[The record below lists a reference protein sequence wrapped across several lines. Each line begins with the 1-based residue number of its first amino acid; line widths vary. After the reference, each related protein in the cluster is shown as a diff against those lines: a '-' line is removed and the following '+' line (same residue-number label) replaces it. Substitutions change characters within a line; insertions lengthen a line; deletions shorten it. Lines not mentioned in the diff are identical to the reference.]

1 MIWNWLR
8 KKKKSNTTEKNET
21 DNSEQKPTNQEDDN
35 KEQTRSTKHN
45 KGNNSEQKKEEHK
58 ESSQDNQQN
67 QSNQDQQQS
76 AKQDESSQEQ
86 QKHSKQD
93 DSNQGQQKHSK
104 QDDSNQGQQKHSK
117 QNDSDQDQQQHSKQD
132 DSNQGQQKHSK
143 QNDSD
148 QDQQQ
153 HSKQDDSNQGQQKH
167 SKQNDSDQDQ
177 QQHSKQDDSNQG
189 QQKHSK
195 QNDSD
200 QDQQQHSKQDDSNQG
215 QQKHSKQND
224 SDQDQQQHSKQDDS
238 NQGQQ
243 KHSKQNDSDQ
253 DQQQHSKQDDSNQG
267 QQKHSKQNDSDQD
280 QQQHSKQDDS
290 NQGQQKHSKQNDSD
304 QDQQQHSKQDD
315 SNQGQQKHSKQN
327 DSDQDQQQH
336 SKQDDSNQGQQK
348 HSKQND
354 SDQDQ
359 QQHSKQ
365 DDSNQGQQKH
375 SKQNDSDQDQ
385 QQQSKQ
391 DGSNQDKQQNSKGN
405 SIYDFSKPEK
415 DRIHSLQDLI
425 EKLKKSS
432 DFVNYHT
439 SDDETMPY
447 WISYYRPSLDGE
459 KLQKY
464 LMPTLLERPNA
475 SLEEL
480 KEHIPMSGITITN
493 DLQKIEDMVL
503 KGHAI
508 VQVNQQDQKCMLAN
522 IAIDNYRAPTPPL
535 NESTVIGPQEGFV
548 EDIDT
553 NINLVR
559 KRLPV
564 LDLQTKEMIIGEFS
578 KTKVVMMYL
587 DNLAEKDNVDFLEE
601 SLRALE
607 YDQINDSAYLQELMG
622 EKSIFPLYI
631 NTERTDR
638 VTKALIDG
646 KIAIFVDGSPS
657 VLLTPVSYFDFFI
670 SPEDYNVSWLYATF
684 SRVLRLI
691 AVLFSICATPLY
703 VAVLN
708 YHYELIPSDLL
719 ETLILSRAQV
729 PFPPLIEAL
738 FLELAIDLLRE
749 AGARLPMKV
758 GQTLGIVGGI
768 VIGQASVQ
776 AGLTSNILLIIVA
789 LSALASFITPIYKMG
804 NAVRLLRFPFLIFA
818 EIGGLFGI
826 SLGFIFLFTH
836 LFRLTSL
843 RKPYALFYPTR
854 QQSVKD
860 SWIRFPLTM
869 IDTRDVQARPQHVKK
884 AAKGISTKHR
894 SDFDD

>member
-8 KKKKSNTTEKNET
+8 KKKKSNKPEANET
-21 DNSEQKPTNQEDDN
+21 DNQEQHSNNEEDDN
-35 KEQTRSTKHN
+35 KEQTRSMKHN
-45 KGNNSEQKKEEHK
+45 KGKNHEQKD
-58 ESSQDNQQN
+58 SSQDKQQSTKQEDSSQDKQ
-67 QSNQDQQQS
+67 QSTKQEDSSQDKQQSTKQKDSSQDKQQSTKQEDSSQDKQQSDKPEDSSQDKQQS
-76 AKQDESSQEQ
+76 AKQEDSSQDKQ
-86 QKHSKQD
+86 QNSKQEDSSQDKQQSAKQEDSSQDKQQNSKQD
-93 DSNQGQQKHSK
+93 DSS
-104 QDDSNQGQQKHSK
+104 
-117 QNDSDQDQQQHSKQD
+117 
-132 DSNQGQQKHSK
+132 
-143 QNDSD
+143 
-148 QDQQQ
+148 
-153 HSKQDDSNQGQQKH
+153 
-167 SKQNDSDQDQ
+167 
-177 QQHSKQDDSNQG
+177 
-189 QQKHSK
+189 
-195 QNDSD
+195 
-200 QDQQQHSKQDDSNQG
+200 
-215 QQKHSKQND
+215 
-224 SDQDQQQHSKQDDS
+224 
-238 NQGQQ
+238 
-243 KHSKQNDSDQ
+243 
-253 DQQQHSKQDDSNQG
+253 
-267 QQKHSKQNDSDQD
+267 
-280 QQQHSKQDDS
+280 
-290 NQGQQKHSKQNDSD
+290 
-304 QDQQQHSKQDD
+304 
-315 SNQGQQKHSKQN
+315 
-327 DSDQDQQQH
+327 
-336 SKQDDSNQGQQK
+336 
-348 HSKQND
+348 
-354 SDQDQ
+354 
-359 QQHSKQ
+359 
-365 DDSNQGQQKH
+365 
-375 SKQNDSDQDQ
+375 
-385 QQQSKQ
+385 
-391 DGSNQDKQQNSKGN
+391 QDKQQNSKQEDSSQDKQQSTKQEDSSQDKQQGAKQGDSSQDKQQNAKQDEPSQSKQQHSKGN
-405 SIYDFSKPEK
+405 SIYDFTKPEK
-415 DRIHSLQDLI
+415 DRIHSLQNLI

-503 KGHAI
+503 KGHTI
-508 VQVNQQDQKCMLAN
+508 IQLNQQDQKCMLAN

-670 SPEDYNVSWLYATF
+670 SPEDYNVSWMYATF
-684 SRVLRLI
+684 SRILRLI

>member
-8 KKKKSNTTEKNET
+8 KKKKSKTNET
-21 DNSEQKPTNQEDDN
+21 DNEEQQSNKQEDSN
-35 KEQTRSTKHN
+35 KEQTKSMKHN
-45 KGNNSEQKKEEHK
+45 KNNNEEQKDP
-58 ESSQDNQQN
+58 SQDKKQN
-67 QSNQDQQQS
+67 G
-76 AKQDESSQEQ
+76 SSQEKQ
-86 QKHSKQD
+86 QNSKQD
-93 DSNQGQQKHSK
+93 DSSQEKQQNSK
-104 QDDSNQGQQKHSK
+104 QDDSSQEKQQNSKQDDSSQEKQQNSKQDDSSQEKQQNSKQDDSSQEKQQNSKQDDSSQEKQQNSKQDDSSQEKQQNSKQDDSSQEKQQNSK
-117 QNDSDQDQQQHSKQD
+117 QNDS
-132 DSNQGQQKHSK
+132 
-143 QNDSD
+143 
-148 QDQQQ
+148 
-153 HSKQDDSNQGQQKH
+153 
-167 SKQNDSDQDQ
+167 
-177 QQHSKQDDSNQG
+177 
-189 QQKHSK
+189 
-195 QNDSD
+195 
-200 QDQQQHSKQDDSNQG
+200 
-215 QQKHSKQND
+215 
-224 SDQDQQQHSKQDDS
+224 
-238 NQGQQ
+238 
-243 KHSKQNDSDQ
+243 
-253 DQQQHSKQDDSNQG
+253 
-267 QQKHSKQNDSDQD
+267 
-280 QQQHSKQDDS
+280 
-290 NQGQQKHSKQNDSD
+290 
-304 QDQQQHSKQDD
+304 
-315 SNQGQQKHSKQN
+315 
-327 DSDQDQQQH
+327 
-336 SKQDDSNQGQQK
+336 
-348 HSKQND
+348 
-354 SDQDQ
+354 
-359 QQHSKQ
+359 
-365 DDSNQGQQKH
+365 
-375 SKQNDSDQDQ
+375 
-385 QQQSKQ
+385 QSS
-391 DGSNQDKQQNSKGN
+391 GSN
-405 SIYDFSKPEK
+405 SIYDFTKPEK
-415 DRIHSLQDLI
+415 DRIHSLQNLI

-439 SDDETMPY
+439 SEDETMPY

-475 SLEEL
+475 TLEEL
-480 KEHIPMSGITITN
+480 KENIPMSGITITN

-587 DNLAEKDNVDFLEE
+587 DNLAEKDNIDFLEE

-607 YDQINDSAYLQELMG
+607 YDQINDSAYIQELMG

-657 VLLTPVSYFDFFI
+657 ILLTPVSYFDFFI

-684 SRVLRLI
+684 SRILRLI

-703 VAVLN
+703 VATLN

>member
-8 KKKKSNTTEKNET
+8 KKKNSNTKET
-21 DNSEQKPTNQEDDN
+21 DDSKQQPDDQKEHNKDKNGEPKSTEQTEDNSQNKQQNSKQEDSSQN
-35 KEQTRSTKHN
+35 KQQGSKQED
-45 KGNNSEQKKEEHK
+45 
-58 ESSQDNQQN
+58 SSQDK
-67 QSNQDQQQS
+67 QQS
-76 AKQDESSQEQ
+76 
-86 QKHSKQD
+86 SKQE
-93 DSNQGQQKHSK
+93 DSS
-104 QDDSNQGQQKHSK
+104 
-117 QNDSDQDQQQHSKQD
+117 
-132 DSNQGQQKHSK
+132 
-143 QNDSD
+143 
-148 QDQQQ
+148 
-153 HSKQDDSNQGQQKH
+153 
-167 SKQNDSDQDQ
+167 
-177 QQHSKQDDSNQG
+177 
-189 QQKHSK
+189 
-195 QNDSD
+195 
-200 QDQQQHSKQDDSNQG
+200 
-215 QQKHSKQND
+215 
-224 SDQDQQQHSKQDDS
+224 
-238 NQGQQ
+238 
-243 KHSKQNDSDQ
+243 
-253 DQQQHSKQDDSNQG
+253 
-267 QQKHSKQNDSDQD
+267 
-280 QQQHSKQDDS
+280 
-290 NQGQQKHSKQNDSD
+290 
-304 QDQQQHSKQDD
+304 
-315 SNQGQQKHSKQN
+315 
-327 DSDQDQQQH
+327 
-336 SKQDDSNQGQQK
+336 
-348 HSKQND
+348 
-354 SDQDQ
+354 
-359 QQHSKQ
+359 
-365 DDSNQGQQKH
+365 
-375 SKQNDSDQDQ
+375 
-385 QQQSKQ
+385 
-391 DGSNQDKQQNSKGN
+391 QDKQQNSKQEDNSQNKQQSSKQEDSSQNKQQGSKQDDSSQDKQQSSKQGDSSQDKQQNSKQEDNSQNKQQSSKQEDSSQNKQQGSKQDDSSQDKQQSSKQGDSSQDKQQNSKQDDTSQNKQQNSKQDDSSQNKQQNSKQDDSSQNKQQNSKQDDSSQNKQQSSKQGDSSQNKQQSSGSN
-405 SIYDFSKPEK
+405 SIYDFSKPES
-415 DRIHSLQDLI
+415 DHIHSLQDLI
-425 EKLKKSS
+425 EKMKQSS

-439 SDDETMPY
+439 SDDDTMPY

-464 LMPTLLERPNA
+464 LMPTLLERPCA
-475 SLEEL
+475 PLEEL

-508 VQVNQQDQKCMLAN
+508 IQLNQQDQKCMLAN

-564 LDLQTKEMIIGEFS
+564 LDLHTKEMIIGEFS

-607 YDQINDSAYLQELMG
+607 YDQINDSAYIQELMG

-684 SRVLRLI
+684 SRILRLI

-708 YHYELIPSDLL
+708 YHYELVPSDLL

-804 NAVRLLRFPFLIFA
+804 NAVRLLRFPFLAFA

-854 QQSVKD
+854 QQSFKD

-884 AAKGISTKHR
+884 ATNGISTKHT

>member
-21 DNSEQKPTNQEDDN
+21 DNSEQQPNNQEDDN
-35 KEQTRSTKHN
+35 KEQTRSMKHN
-45 KGNNSEQKKEEHK
+45 KDSNSEQKKEEHK
-58 ESSQDNQQN
+58 EPSQDP
-67 QSNQDQQQS
+67 QQQ
-76 AKQDESSQEQ
+76 Q
-86 QKHSKQD
+86 
-93 DSNQGQQKHSK
+93 
-104 QDDSNQGQQKHSK
+104 HSK
-117 QNDSDQDQQQHSKQD
+117 QNDSDQNQQHSKQNDPDQNQQQHSKQNGSDQNQQQNSKQD
-132 DSNQGQQKHSK
+132 DSNQNQQHSK

-148 QDQQQ
+148 QNQQ
-153 HSKQDDSNQGQQKH
+153 H
-167 SKQNDSDQDQ
+167 SKQNDSDQNQ
-177 QQHSKQDDSNQG
+177 QQ
-189 QQKHSK
+189 HSK

-200 QDQQQHSKQDDSNQG
+200 QNQQQNSKQDNSA
-215 QQKHSKQND
+215 
-224 SDQDQQQHSKQDDS
+224 QDQQQSSKQDNS
-238 NQGQQ
+238 
-243 KHSKQNDSDQ
+243 S
-253 DQQQHSKQDDSNQG
+253 
-267 QQKHSKQNDSDQD
+267 
-280 QQQHSKQDDS
+280 
-290 NQGQQKHSKQNDSD
+290 
-304 QDQQQHSKQDD
+304 
-315 SNQGQQKHSKQN
+315 
-327 DSDQDQQQH
+327 
-336 SKQDDSNQGQQK
+336 
-348 HSKQND
+348 
-354 SDQDQ
+354 
-359 QQHSKQ
+359 
-365 DDSNQGQQKH
+365 
-375 SKQNDSDQDQ
+375 
-385 QQQSKQ
+385 
-391 DGSNQDKQQNSKGN
+391 QDKQQNSGNN
-405 SIYDFSKPEK
+405 SIYDFTKPEK

-425 EKLKKSS
+425 AKLKQSS

-464 LMPTLLERPNA
+464 LMPILLERPCT

-508 VQVNQQDQKCMLAN
+508 IQLNQQDQKCMLAN
-522 IAIDNYRAPTPPL
+522 IAIDTYRAPSPPL

-548 EDIDT
+548 EAIDT

-564 LDLQTKEMIIGEFS
+564 LDLQTKEMIVGEFS

-607 YDQINDSAYLQELMG
+607 YDQINDSAYIQELMG

-684 SRVLRLI
+684 SRILRLI

-804 NAVRLLRFPFLIFA
+804 NAVRLLRFPFLAFA

-894 SDFDD
+894 SDFDE

>member
-8 KKKKSNTTEKNET
+8 KKKKSSTTEKNET
-21 DNSEQKPTNQEDDN
+21 DNSEQQPNNQEDDN
-35 KEQTRSTKHN
+35 KKQTRSMKHN
-45 KGNNSEQKKEEHK
+45 KDSNGEQKKEEHK
-58 ESSQDNQQN
+58 ESSQDKQQN
-67 QSNQDQQQS
+67 KSNQNQQQS
-76 AKQDESSQEQ
+76 AKQDESSQEEQ
-86 QKHSKQD
+86 QQQQQQQQQQHSKQD
-93 DSNQGQQKHSK
+93 KSEQNQQQHSK
-104 QDDSNQGQQKHSK
+104 QDNSEQDQQQHSK
-117 QNDSDQDQQQHSKQD
+117 QNNSDQGQQQHSKQDNSEQDQQQHSKQNNSAQGQQWHSKQDISEQDQQQHSKQNNSDQGQQQHSKQDNSEQDQQQHSKQD
-132 DSNQGQQKHSK
+132 NSGQDQQQHPK
-143 QNDSD
+143 QDNSG

-153 HSKQDDSNQGQQKH
+153 HSKQNNSDQGQQ
-167 SKQNDSDQDQ
+167 
-177 QQHSKQDDSNQG
+177 
-189 QQKHSK
+189 
-195 QNDSD
+195 
-200 QDQQQHSKQDDSNQG
+200 
-215 QQKHSKQND
+215 
-224 SDQDQQQHSKQDDS
+224 
-238 NQGQQ
+238 
-243 KHSKQNDSDQ
+243 
-253 DQQQHSKQDDSNQG
+253 
-267 QQKHSKQNDSDQD
+267 
-280 QQQHSKQDDS
+280 
-290 NQGQQKHSKQNDSD
+290 
-304 QDQQQHSKQDD
+304 
-315 SNQGQQKHSKQN
+315 
-327 DSDQDQQQH
+327 
-336 SKQDDSNQGQQK
+336 
-348 HSKQND
+348 
-354 SDQDQ
+354 
-359 QQHSKQ
+359 
-365 DDSNQGQQKH
+365 
-375 SKQNDSDQDQ
+375 
-385 QQQSKQ
+385 
-391 DGSNQDKQQNSKGN
+391 QQNSKGN
-405 SIYDFSKPEK
+405 SIYDFTKPEK
-415 DRIHSLQDLI
+415 DRIHSLQNLI

-607 YDQINDSAYLQELMG
+607 YDQINDSAYIQELMG

-670 SPEDYNVSWLYATF
+670 SPEDYNVSWMYATF
-684 SRVLRLI
+684 SRILRLI

-804 NAVRLLRFPFLIFA
+804 NAVRLLRFPFLAFA

>member
-8 KKKKSNTTEKNET
+8 KKKKSNTPEANET
-21 DNSEQKPTNQEDDN
+21 DNWEQHSNNQEGDN
-35 KEQTRSTKHN
+35 EEQTRSMKHN
-45 KGNNSEQKKEEHK
+45 KGKNNEQKD
-58 ESSQDNQQN
+58 SSQDK
-67 QSNQDQQQS
+67 QQS
-76 AKQDESSQEQ
+76 AKQEDSS
-86 QKHSKQD
+86 
-93 DSNQGQQKHSK
+93 
-104 QDDSNQGQQKHSK
+104 
-117 QNDSDQDQQQHSKQD
+117 
-132 DSNQGQQKHSK
+132 
-143 QNDSD
+143 
-148 QDQQQ
+148 
-153 HSKQDDSNQGQQKH
+153 
-167 SKQNDSDQDQ
+167 
-177 QQHSKQDDSNQG
+177 
-189 QQKHSK
+189 
-195 QNDSD
+195 
-200 QDQQQHSKQDDSNQG
+200 
-215 QQKHSKQND
+215 
-224 SDQDQQQHSKQDDS
+224 
-238 NQGQQ
+238 
-243 KHSKQNDSDQ
+243 
-253 DQQQHSKQDDSNQG
+253 
-267 QQKHSKQNDSDQD
+267 
-280 QQQHSKQDDS
+280 
-290 NQGQQKHSKQNDSD
+290 
-304 QDQQQHSKQDD
+304 
-315 SNQGQQKHSKQN
+315 
-327 DSDQDQQQH
+327 
-336 SKQDDSNQGQQK
+336 
-348 HSKQND
+348 
-354 SDQDQ
+354 
-359 QQHSKQ
+359 
-365 DDSNQGQQKH
+365 
-375 SKQNDSDQDQ
+375 
-385 QQQSKQ
+385 
-391 DGSNQDKQQNSKGN
+391 QDKQQSAKQENSSQDKQQSAKQGDSSQDKQQSAKQGDSSQDKQQSAKQGDSSQDKKQNTKQDEPSQSKQQSSGGN
-405 SIYDFSKPEK
+405 SIYDFTKPEK

-432 DFVNYHT
+432 DFINYHT

-464 LMPTLLERPNA
+464 LMPTLLEKPCA
-475 SLEEL
+475 SLEQL

-508 VQVNQQDQKCMLAN
+508 IQLNQQDQKCMLAN

-607 YDQINDSAYLQELMG
+607 YDQINDSAYIQELMG

-670 SPEDYNVSWLYATF
+670 SPEDYNVSWMYATF
-684 SRVLRLI
+684 SRILRLI

-804 NAVRLLRFPFLIFA
+804 NAVRLLRFPFLMFA

>member
-8 KKKKSNTTEKNET
+8 KKKKSNATEKRET
-21 DNSEQKPTNQEDDN
+21 DNSEQQPNNQEDN
-35 KEQTRSTKHN
+35 NPKQTRSMKHN
-45 KGNNSEQKKEEHK
+45 KGSDSEQKKEEHK
-58 ESSQDNQQN
+58 ESSQD
-67 QSNQDQQQS
+67 
-76 AKQDESSQEQ
+76 KR
-86 QKHSKQD
+86 
-93 DSNQGQQKHSK
+93 
-104 QDDSNQGQQKHSK
+104 
-117 QNDSDQDQQQHSKQD
+117 QHSKQD
-132 DSNQGQQKHSK
+132 DSNQ
-143 QNDSD
+143 
-148 QDQQQ
+148 DQQQ
-153 HSKQDDSNQGQQKH
+153 NSKQDDSNQ
-167 SKQNDSDQDQ
+167 DQ
-177 QQHSKQDDSNQG
+177 QQRSKQDDSNQD
-189 QQKHSK
+189 QQHSSK
-195 QNDSD
+195 QDDSA
-200 QDQQQHSKQDDSNQG
+200 QDQQQSSKQDDSAQDQQQSSKQDDSAQDQQQSSKQDDSNQD
-215 QQKHSKQND
+215 QQHSSKQDDSAQDQQHSSKQDDSAQNQQQSSKQGDSNQDQQQSSKQGDSNQDQQQDSKQDNSTQDQQQSSKQND
-224 SDQDQQQHSKQDDS
+224 SSQDQQQSSKQNDSSQDQQQHSG
-238 NQGQQ
+238 N
-243 KHSKQNDSDQ
+243 
-253 DQQQHSKQDDSNQG
+253 
-267 QQKHSKQNDSDQD
+267 
-280 QQQHSKQDDS
+280 
-290 NQGQQKHSKQNDSD
+290 
-304 QDQQQHSKQDD
+304 
-315 SNQGQQKHSKQN
+315 
-327 DSDQDQQQH
+327 
-336 SKQDDSNQGQQK
+336 
-348 HSKQND
+348 
-354 SDQDQ
+354 
-359 QQHSKQ
+359 
-365 DDSNQGQQKH
+365 
-375 SKQNDSDQDQ
+375 
-385 QQQSKQ
+385 
-391 DGSNQDKQQNSKGN
+391 N
-405 SIYDFSKPEK
+405 SIYDFTKPEK

-508 VQVNQQDQKCMLAN
+508 VQVNQQEQKCMLAN

-564 LDLQTKEMIIGEFS
+564 LDLQTKEMIVGEFS

-607 YDQINDSAYLQELMG
+607 YDQINDSAYIQELMG

-670 SPEDYNVSWLYATF
+670 SPEDYNVSWMYATF
-684 SRVLRLI
+684 SRILRLI

-804 NAVRLLRFPFLIFA
+804 NAVRLLRFPFLMFA

-884 AAKGISTKHR
+884 SAKGISTKHR

>member
-21 DNSEQKPTNQEDDN
+21 DNSEQKPNNQEDDS
-35 KEQTRSTKHN
+35 KQQTRSMKHN
-45 KGNNSEQKKEEHK
+45 TASNGEQKKEENK
-58 ESSQDNQQN
+58 DSD
-67 QSNQDQQQS
+67 QDQQHSKQDNS
-76 AKQDESSQEQ
+76 DQNQQQHFKQDNSDQNQQHFKQDNSDQNQQHSKQDESDPEQ
-86 QKHSKQD
+86 QQ
-93 DSNQGQQKHSK
+93 
-104 QDDSNQGQQKHSK
+104 HSK
-117 QNDSDQDQQQHSKQD
+117 QNDSDQDKQQ
-132 DSNQGQQKHSK
+132 NSK
-143 QNDSD
+143 QNNSD
-148 QDQQQ
+148 QDKQQ
-153 HSKQDDSNQGQQKH
+153 N
-167 SKQNDSDQDQ
+167 SKQNNSDQDKQ
-177 QQHSKQDDSNQG
+177 QN
-189 QQKHSK
+189 SK
-195 QNDSD
+195 QNNSD
-200 QDQQQHSKQDDSNQG
+200 
-215 QQKHSKQND
+215 
-224 SDQDQQQHSKQDDS
+224 
-238 NQGQQ
+238 
-243 KHSKQNDSDQ
+243 
-253 DQQQHSKQDDSNQG
+253 
-267 QQKHSKQNDSDQD
+267 
-280 QQQHSKQDDS
+280 
-290 NQGQQKHSKQNDSD
+290 
-304 QDQQQHSKQDD
+304 
-315 SNQGQQKHSKQN
+315 
-327 DSDQDQQQH
+327 
-336 SKQDDSNQGQQK
+336 
-348 HSKQND
+348 
-354 SDQDQ
+354 
-359 QQHSKQ
+359 
-365 DDSNQGQQKH
+365 
-375 SKQNDSDQDQ
+375 
-385 QQQSKQ
+385 
-391 DGSNQDKQQNSKGN
+391 QDKQQNSKGN

-508 VQVNQQDQKCMLAN
+508 VQVNQKDQKCMLAN

-564 LDLQTKEMIIGEFS
+564 LDLQTKEIIVGEFS

-684 SRVLRLI
+684 SRILRLI

-884 AAKGISTKHR
+884 SAKGISTKHR

>member
-21 DNSEQKPTNQEDDN
+21 DNSEQKPNNQEDDN
-35 KEQTRSTKHN
+35 KEQTRRTKHKKSN
-45 KGNNSEQKKEEHK
+45 KSEQKKEEHK
-58 ESSQDNQQN
+58 ESSQDKQQN
-67 QSNQDQQQS
+67 QSNQNQQQS

-86 QKHSKQD
+86 QNHSKQG
-93 DSNQGQQKHSK
+93 DSNQGQQ
-104 QDDSNQGQQKHSK
+104 NHSK
-117 QNDSDQDQQQHSKQD
+117 QNDSDQGQQQHSKQD
-132 DSNQGQQKHSK
+132 DSNQGQQNHSKQDDSNQGQQNHSK

-148 QDQQQ
+148 QGQQQ
-153 HSKQDDSNQGQQKH
+153 HSKQDDSNQGQQNH
-167 SKQNDSDQDQ
+167 SKQNDSDQDDSSQ
-177 QQHSKQDDSNQG
+177 DKQQSSKQDDLAQDKQQHSKQDN
-189 QQKHSK
+189 
-195 QNDSD
+195 SD
-200 QDQQQHSKQDDSNQG
+200 
-215 QQKHSKQND
+215 
-224 SDQDQQQHSKQDDS
+224 
-238 NQGQQ
+238 
-243 KHSKQNDSDQ
+243 
-253 DQQQHSKQDDSNQG
+253 
-267 QQKHSKQNDSDQD
+267 
-280 QQQHSKQDDS
+280 
-290 NQGQQKHSKQNDSD
+290 
-304 QDQQQHSKQDD
+304 
-315 SNQGQQKHSKQN
+315 
-327 DSDQDQQQH
+327 
-336 SKQDDSNQGQQK
+336 
-348 HSKQND
+348 
-354 SDQDQ
+354 
-359 QQHSKQ
+359 
-365 DDSNQGQQKH
+365 
-375 SKQNDSDQDQ
+375 
-385 QQQSKQ
+385 
-391 DGSNQDKQQNSKGN
+391 QDKQQNSKGN

-415 DRIHSLQDLI
+415 EHIHSLQDLI
-425 EKLKKSS
+425 EKLKQSS

-464 LMPTLLERPNA
+464 LMPTLLERPCA

-508 VQVNQQDQKCMLAN
+508 IQLNQKDQKCMLAN

-587 DNLAEKDNVDFLEE
+587 ENLAEKENVDFLDE

-684 SRVLRLI
+684 SRILRLI

>member
-8 KKKKSNTTEKNET
+8 KKKKSNTPEANET
-21 DNSEQKPTNQEDDN
+21 DNWEQHSNNQEDDN
-35 KEQTRSTKHN
+35 EEQTRSMKHN
-45 KGNNSEQKKEEHK
+45 KGKNNEQKD
-58 ESSQDNQQN
+58 SSQDTQQSTK
-67 QSNQDQQQS
+67 QEDSSQDKQQS
-76 AKQDESSQEQ
+76 AKQEDSSQG
-86 QKHSKQD
+86 KQ
-93 DSNQGQQKHSK
+93 
-104 QDDSNQGQQKHSK
+104 
-117 QNDSDQDQQQHSKQD
+117 QNDKQED
-132 DSNQGQQKHSK
+132 PS
-143 QNDSD
+143 QN
-148 QDQQQ
+148 
-153 HSKQDDSNQGQQKH
+153 K
-167 SKQNDSDQDQ
+167 
-177 QQHSKQDDSNQG
+177 
-189 QQKHSK
+189 
-195 QNDSD
+195 
-200 QDQQQHSKQDDSNQG
+200 
-215 QQKHSKQND
+215 
-224 SDQDQQQHSKQDDS
+224 
-238 NQGQQ
+238 
-243 KHSKQNDSDQ
+243 
-253 DQQQHSKQDDSNQG
+253 
-267 QQKHSKQNDSDQD
+267 
-280 QQQHSKQDDS
+280 
-290 NQGQQKHSKQNDSD
+290 
-304 QDQQQHSKQDD
+304 
-315 SNQGQQKHSKQN
+315 
-327 DSDQDQQQH
+327 
-336 SKQDDSNQGQQK
+336 
-348 HSKQND
+348 
-354 SDQDQ
+354 
-359 QQHSKQ
+359 
-365 DDSNQGQQKH
+365 
-375 SKQNDSDQDQ
+375 
-385 QQQSKQ
+385 QQSAKQ
-391 DGSNQDKQQNSKGN
+391 EDSSQDKQQSAKQEDSSQDKQQNDKQEDSSQDKQQSAKQEDSSQDKQQNDKQEDSSQDKQQSAKQEDSSQDKQQSAKQEDSSQDKQQSAKQGDSSQDKQQSAKQGDSSQDKQQSAKQGDSSQDKKQNTKQDEPSQSKQQSSGGN
-405 SIYDFSKPEK
+405 SIYDFTKPEK

-432 DFVNYHT
+432 DFINYHT

-464 LMPTLLERPNA
+464 LMPTLLEKPCA
-475 SLEEL
+475 SLEQL

-508 VQVNQQDQKCMLAN
+508 IQLNQQDQKCMLAN

-607 YDQINDSAYLQELMG
+607 YDQINDSAYIQELMG

-670 SPEDYNVSWLYATF
+670 SPEDYNVSWMYATF
-684 SRVLRLI
+684 SRILRLI

-804 NAVRLLRFPFLIFA
+804 NAVRLLRFPFLMFA

>member
-21 DNSEQKPTNQEDDN
+21 DNSEQKPNNQEDDN

-58 ESSQDNQQN
+58 ESSQDKQQN
-67 QSNQDQQQS
+67 QSNQNQQQS

-86 QKHSKQD
+86 Q
-93 DSNQGQQKHSK
+93 N
-104 QDDSNQGQQKHSK
+104 HSK
-117 QNDSDQDQQQHSKQD
+117 QNDSNQGQQQHSKQD
-132 DSNQGQQKHSK
+132 DSNQGQQ
-143 QNDSD
+143 N
-148 QDQQQ
+148 
-153 HSKQDDSNQGQQKH
+153 HSKQDDSDQDDSFQDKQQS
-167 SKQNDSDQDQ
+167 SKQDNLAQDK
-177 QQHSKQDDSNQG
+177 QQHSKQEN
-189 QQKHSK
+189 
-195 QNDSD
+195 
-200 QDQQQHSKQDDSNQG
+200 
-215 QQKHSKQND
+215 
-224 SDQDQQQHSKQDDS
+224 
-238 NQGQQ
+238 
-243 KHSKQNDSDQ
+243 
-253 DQQQHSKQDDSNQG
+253 
-267 QQKHSKQNDSDQD
+267 
-280 QQQHSKQDDS
+280 
-290 NQGQQKHSKQNDSD
+290 
-304 QDQQQHSKQDD
+304 
-315 SNQGQQKHSKQN
+315 
-327 DSDQDQQQH
+327 
-336 SKQDDSNQGQQK
+336 
-348 HSKQND
+348 
-354 SDQDQ
+354 
-359 QQHSKQ
+359 
-365 DDSNQGQQKH
+365 
-375 SKQNDSDQDQ
+375 
-385 QQQSKQ
+385 
-391 DGSNQDKQQNSKGN
+391 SNQDKQQNSKGN
-405 SIYDFSKPEK
+405 SIYDFTKPEK

-691 AVLFSICATPLY
+691 SVLFSICATPLY

>member
-1 MIWNWLR
+1 MILNWLR
-8 KKKKSNTTEKNET
+8 KKKKSNKPEANET
-21 DNSEQKPTNQEDDN
+21 DNQEQHSNNEEDDN
-35 KEQTRSTKHN
+35 KEQTRSMKHN
-45 KGNNSEQKKEEHK
+45 KGKNHEQKD
-58 ESSQDNQQN
+58 SSQDT
-67 QSNQDQQQS
+67 QQS
-76 AKQDESSQEQ
+76 AKQEDSSQDKQ
-86 QKHSKQD
+86 QSDKQEDSSQDKQQNDKQEDPSQNKQQSSKQEDSSQDKQQSDKPEDSSQDKQQSAKQEDSSQDKQQHSKQEDSSQDKQQSAKQEDSSQDKQQNSKQD
-93 DSNQGQQKHSK
+93 DSS
-104 QDDSNQGQQKHSK
+104 
-117 QNDSDQDQQQHSKQD
+117 
-132 DSNQGQQKHSK
+132 
-143 QNDSD
+143 
-148 QDQQQ
+148 
-153 HSKQDDSNQGQQKH
+153 
-167 SKQNDSDQDQ
+167 
-177 QQHSKQDDSNQG
+177 
-189 QQKHSK
+189 
-195 QNDSD
+195 
-200 QDQQQHSKQDDSNQG
+200 
-215 QQKHSKQND
+215 
-224 SDQDQQQHSKQDDS
+224 
-238 NQGQQ
+238 
-243 KHSKQNDSDQ
+243 
-253 DQQQHSKQDDSNQG
+253 
-267 QQKHSKQNDSDQD
+267 
-280 QQQHSKQDDS
+280 
-290 NQGQQKHSKQNDSD
+290 
-304 QDQQQHSKQDD
+304 
-315 SNQGQQKHSKQN
+315 
-327 DSDQDQQQH
+327 
-336 SKQDDSNQGQQK
+336 
-348 HSKQND
+348 
-354 SDQDQ
+354 
-359 QQHSKQ
+359 
-365 DDSNQGQQKH
+365 
-375 SKQNDSDQDQ
+375 
-385 QQQSKQ
+385 
-391 DGSNQDKQQNSKGN
+391 QDKQQNSKQEDSSQDKQQSTKQEDSSQDKQQGAKQGDSSQDKQQNAKQDEPSQSKQQHSKGN
-405 SIYDFSKPEK
+405 SIYDFTKPEK
-415 DRIHSLQDLI
+415 DRIHSLQNLI

-508 VQVNQQDQKCMLAN
+508 IQLNQQDQKCMLAN

-670 SPEDYNVSWLYATF
+670 SPEDYNVSWMYATF
-684 SRVLRLI
+684 SRILRLI

>member
-8 KKKKSNTTEKNET
+8 KKKKSKTNET
-21 DNSEQKPTNQEDDN
+21 DNEEQQPNKQEDTN
-35 KEQTRSTKHN
+35 KEQTRSMKHTKGSN
-45 KGNNSEQKKEEHK
+45 GEQKKEEQK
-58 ESSQDNQQN
+58 DPSQDKKQN
-67 QSNQDQQQS
+67 
-76 AKQDESSQEQ
+76 
-86 QKHSKQD
+86 SKQD
-93 DSNQGQQKHSK
+93 DSSQEKQQNSK
-104 QDDSNQGQQKHSK
+104 QDDSSQEKQQNSKQDDPSHGKQQNSKQDNSSQEKQQNSKQDDSSQEKQQNSKQDDSSQEKQQNSKQDDSSQEKQQNSKQDNSSQEKQQNSKQDNSSQEKQQNSKQGDSSQEKQQNSKQGDSSQEKQQNSK
-117 QNDSDQDQQQHSKQD
+117 QNDS
-132 DSNQGQQKHSK
+132 QGS
-143 QNDSD
+143 
-148 QDQQQ
+148 
-153 HSKQDDSNQGQQKH
+153 
-167 SKQNDSDQDQ
+167 
-177 QQHSKQDDSNQG
+177 
-189 QQKHSK
+189 
-195 QNDSD
+195 
-200 QDQQQHSKQDDSNQG
+200 
-215 QQKHSKQND
+215 
-224 SDQDQQQHSKQDDS
+224 
-238 NQGQQ
+238 
-243 KHSKQNDSDQ
+243 
-253 DQQQHSKQDDSNQG
+253 
-267 QQKHSKQNDSDQD
+267 
-280 QQQHSKQDDS
+280 
-290 NQGQQKHSKQNDSD
+290 
-304 QDQQQHSKQDD
+304 
-315 SNQGQQKHSKQN
+315 
-327 DSDQDQQQH
+327 
-336 SKQDDSNQGQQK
+336 
-348 HSKQND
+348 
-354 SDQDQ
+354 
-359 QQHSKQ
+359 
-365 DDSNQGQQKH
+365 
-375 SKQNDSDQDQ
+375 
-385 QQQSKQ
+385 
-391 DGSNQDKQQNSKGN
+391 GSN
-405 SIYDFSKPEK
+405 SIYDFTKPEK
-415 DRIHSLQDLI
+415 DRIHSLQNLI

-607 YDQINDSAYLQELMG
+607 YDQINDSAYIQELMG

-657 VLLTPVSYFDFFI
+657 ILLTPVSYFDFFI

-684 SRVLRLI
+684 SRILRLI

-703 VAVLN
+703 VATLN

-804 NAVRLLRFPFLIFA
+804 NAVRLLRFPFLMFA

>member
-8 KKKKSNTTEKNET
+8 KKKKSNTPEANET
-21 DNSEQKPTNQEDDN
+21 DKWEQHSNNQEGDN
-35 KEQTRSTKHN
+35 EEQTRSMKHN
-45 KGNNSEQKKEEHK
+45 KGKNNEQKD
-58 ESSQDNQQN
+58 SSQDK
-67 QSNQDQQQS
+67 QQS
-76 AKQDESSQEQ
+76 AKQEDSSQDKQ
-86 QKHSKQD
+86 QSSKQE
-93 DSNQGQQKHSK
+93 DSSQDKQQSSK
-104 QDDSNQGQQKHSK
+104 QEDSS
-117 QNDSDQDQQQHSKQD
+117 
-132 DSNQGQQKHSK
+132 
-143 QNDSD
+143 
-148 QDQQQ
+148 
-153 HSKQDDSNQGQQKH
+153 
-167 SKQNDSDQDQ
+167 
-177 QQHSKQDDSNQG
+177 
-189 QQKHSK
+189 
-195 QNDSD
+195 
-200 QDQQQHSKQDDSNQG
+200 
-215 QQKHSKQND
+215 
-224 SDQDQQQHSKQDDS
+224 
-238 NQGQQ
+238 
-243 KHSKQNDSDQ
+243 
-253 DQQQHSKQDDSNQG
+253 
-267 QQKHSKQNDSDQD
+267 
-280 QQQHSKQDDS
+280 
-290 NQGQQKHSKQNDSD
+290 
-304 QDQQQHSKQDD
+304 
-315 SNQGQQKHSKQN
+315 
-327 DSDQDQQQH
+327 
-336 SKQDDSNQGQQK
+336 
-348 HSKQND
+348 
-354 SDQDQ
+354 
-359 QQHSKQ
+359 
-365 DDSNQGQQKH
+365 
-375 SKQNDSDQDQ
+375 
-385 QQQSKQ
+385 
-391 DGSNQDKQQNSKGN
+391 QDKQQNAKQEDSSQDKQQSAKQEDSSQDKQQISKQEDSSQNKQQSSKQEDSSQDKQQNAKQGDSSQDKQQSAKQGDSSQDKQQKAKHDEPSQSKQQSSGGN
-405 SIYDFSKPEK
+405 SIYDFTKPEK

-432 DFVNYHT
+432 DFINYHT

-464 LMPTLLERPNA
+464 LMPTLLEKPCA
-475 SLEEL
+475 SLEQL

-508 VQVNQQDQKCMLAN
+508 IQLNQQDQKCMLAN

-607 YDQINDSAYLQELMG
+607 YDQINDSAYIQELMG

-684 SRVLRLI
+684 SRILRLI

>member
-8 KKKKSNTTEKNET
+8 KKKNSNTKET
-21 DNSEQKPTNQEDDN
+21 DDSKQQSDDQKEHNKNKNDEPKSTEQTDDSSQNKQQNSKQED
-35 KEQTRSTKHN
+35 
-45 KGNNSEQKKEEHK
+45 
-58 ESSQDNQQN
+58 SSQN
-67 QSNQDQQQS
+67 
-76 AKQDESSQEQ
+76 K
-86 QKHSKQD
+86 
-93 DSNQGQQKHSK
+93 
-104 QDDSNQGQQKHSK
+104 
-117 QNDSDQDQQQHSKQD
+117 QQHSKQED
-132 DSNQGQQKHSK
+132 NS
-143 QNDSD
+143 QN
-148 QDQQQ
+148 
-153 HSKQDDSNQGQQKH
+153 
-167 SKQNDSDQDQ
+167 
-177 QQHSKQDDSNQG
+177 
-189 QQKHSK
+189 
-195 QNDSD
+195 
-200 QDQQQHSKQDDSNQG
+200 
-215 QQKHSKQND
+215 
-224 SDQDQQQHSKQDDS
+224 
-238 NQGQQ
+238 
-243 KHSKQNDSDQ
+243 
-253 DQQQHSKQDDSNQG
+253 
-267 QQKHSKQNDSDQD
+267 
-280 QQQHSKQDDS
+280 
-290 NQGQQKHSKQNDSD
+290 
-304 QDQQQHSKQDD
+304 
-315 SNQGQQKHSKQN
+315 
-327 DSDQDQQQH
+327 
-336 SKQDDSNQGQQK
+336 
-348 HSKQND
+348 
-354 SDQDQ
+354 
-359 QQHSKQ
+359 
-365 DDSNQGQQKH
+365 
-375 SKQNDSDQDQ
+375 
-385 QQQSKQ
+385 
-391 DGSNQDKQQNSKGN
+391 KQQNSKQEDNSQSKQQNSKQEDNSQSKQQNSKQEDNSQNKQQNSKQEDNSQSKQQNSKQEDSSQNKQQSSKQEDNSQNKQQSSKQEDSSQNKQQNSKQEDSSQNKQQSSKQEDNSQNKQQSSKQEGSSQDKQQSSKQEDNSQNKQQSSGSN
-405 SIYDFSKPEK
+405 SIYDFSKPENEH
-415 DRIHSLQDLI
+415 IHSLQDLI
-425 EKLKKSS
+425 TKLKESS

-464 LMPTLLERPNA
+464 LMPTLLEHPNT
-475 SLEEL
+475 SFEVL
-480 KEHIPMSGITITN
+480 KEHIPMSGVTITN

-508 VQVNQQDQKCMLAN
+508 IQLNQQDQKCMLAN

-564 LDLQTKEMIIGEFS
+564 LELQTKEMIIGEFS

-587 DNLAEKDNVDFLEE
+587 NNLAEKENVDFLEE
-601 SLRALE
+601 SLRSLE
-607 YDQINDSAYLQELMG
+607 YDQINDSAYIQELMG

-684 SRVLRLI
+684 SRILRLI

-703 VAVLN
+703 VATLN
-708 YHYELIPSDLL
+708 YHYELVPSDLL

-804 NAVRLLRFPFLIFA
+804 NAVRLLRFPFLAFA

-854 QQSVKD
+854 QQSMKD

-884 AAKGISTKHR
+884 SAKGISTKHR

>member
-8 KKKKSNTTEKNET
+8 KKKKSSTTEKNET
-21 DNSEQKPTNQEDDN
+21 DNSEQQPNNQEDDN
-35 KEQTRSTKHN
+35 KKQTRSMKHN
-45 KGNNSEQKKEEHK
+45 KDSNGEQKKEEHK
-58 ESSQDNQQN
+58 ESSQDKQQN
-67 QSNQDQQQS
+67 KSNQNQQQS

-86 QKHSKQD
+86 QQQQQHSKQD
-93 DSNQGQQKHSK
+93 KSEQNQQQHSK
-104 QDDSNQGQQKHSK
+104 QDNSE
-117 QNDSDQDQQQHSKQD
+117 QDQQQHSKQD
-132 DSNQGQQKHSK
+132 NSG
-143 QNDSD
+143 

-153 HSKQDDSNQGQQKH
+153 HSKQDNSG
-167 SKQNDSDQDQ
+167 QDQ
-177 QQHSKQDDSNQG
+177 QQHSKQDNSG
-189 QQKHSK
+189 
-195 QNDSD
+195 
-200 QDQQQHSKQDDSNQG
+200 QDQQQHSKQNNSDQG
-215 QQKHSKQND
+215 QQ
-224 SDQDQQQHSKQDDS
+224 
-238 NQGQQ
+238 
-243 KHSKQNDSDQ
+243 
-253 DQQQHSKQDDSNQG
+253 
-267 QQKHSKQNDSDQD
+267 
-280 QQQHSKQDDS
+280 
-290 NQGQQKHSKQNDSD
+290 
-304 QDQQQHSKQDD
+304 
-315 SNQGQQKHSKQN
+315 
-327 DSDQDQQQH
+327 
-336 SKQDDSNQGQQK
+336 
-348 HSKQND
+348 
-354 SDQDQ
+354 
-359 QQHSKQ
+359 
-365 DDSNQGQQKH
+365 
-375 SKQNDSDQDQ
+375 
-385 QQQSKQ
+385 
-391 DGSNQDKQQNSKGN
+391 QQNSKGN
-405 SIYDFSKPEK
+405 SIYDFTKPEK
-415 DRIHSLQDLI
+415 DRIHSLQNLI

-607 YDQINDSAYLQELMG
+607 YDQINDSAYIQELMG

-670 SPEDYNVSWLYATF
+670 SPEDYNVSWMYATF
-684 SRVLRLI
+684 SRILRLI

-804 NAVRLLRFPFLIFA
+804 NAVRLLRFPFLAFA

>member
-8 KKKKSNTTEKNET
+8 KKKNSNTKET
-21 DNSEQKPTNQEDDN
+21 DDSKQQSDDQKEHNKNKNDEPKSTEQTDDSSQNKQQNSKQED
-35 KEQTRSTKHN
+35 
-45 KGNNSEQKKEEHK
+45 
-58 ESSQDNQQN
+58 SSQN
-67 QSNQDQQQS
+67 
-76 AKQDESSQEQ
+76 K
-86 QKHSKQD
+86 
-93 DSNQGQQKHSK
+93 
-104 QDDSNQGQQKHSK
+104 
-117 QNDSDQDQQQHSKQD
+117 QQHSKQED
-132 DSNQGQQKHSK
+132 NSQNKQQSSK
-143 QNDSD
+143 QEDNS
-148 QDQQQ
+148 QNKQQ
-153 HSKQDDSNQGQQKH
+153 HSKQEDNSQ
-167 SKQNDSDQDQ
+167 SK
-177 QQHSKQDDSNQG
+177 QQHSKQEDNSQNK
-189 QQKHSK
+189 QQSSK
-195 QNDSD
+195 QEDS
-200 QDQQQHSKQDDSNQG
+200 S
-215 QQKHSKQND
+215 QN
-224 SDQDQQQHSKQDDS
+224 
-238 NQGQQ
+238 
-243 KHSKQNDSDQ
+243 
-253 DQQQHSKQDDSNQG
+253 
-267 QQKHSKQNDSDQD
+267 
-280 QQQHSKQDDS
+280 
-290 NQGQQKHSKQNDSD
+290 
-304 QDQQQHSKQDD
+304 
-315 SNQGQQKHSKQN
+315 
-327 DSDQDQQQH
+327 
-336 SKQDDSNQGQQK
+336 
-348 HSKQND
+348 
-354 SDQDQ
+354 
-359 QQHSKQ
+359 
-365 DDSNQGQQKH
+365 
-375 SKQNDSDQDQ
+375 
-385 QQQSKQ
+385 
-391 DGSNQDKQQNSKGN
+391 KQQNSKQEDSSQSKQQNSKQEDNSQNKQQNSKQEDNSQSKQQNSKQEDSSQNKQQSSKQEDNSQNKQQSSKQEDSSQNKQQNSKQEDSSQDKQQSSKQEDSSQNKQQSSGSN
-405 SIYDFSKPEK
+405 SIYDFSKPAN
-415 DRIHSLQDLI
+415 DHIHSLQELI
-425 EKLKKSS
+425 EKLKQSS
-432 DFVNYHT
+432 DFINYHT
-439 SDDETMPY
+439 SDEETMPY

-464 LMPTLLERPNA
+464 LMPTLLERSCS

-480 KEHIPMSGITITN
+480 KEHMPMSGITITN

-508 VQVNQQDQKCMLAN
+508 IQLNQQDQKCMLAN
-522 IAIDNYRAPTPPL
+522 IAIDTYRAPSPPL

-548 EDIDT
+548 EAIDT

-564 LDLQTKEMIIGEFS
+564 LELQTKEMIIGSFS
-578 KTKVVMMYL
+578 KTKVVIMYL
-587 DNLAEKDNVDFLEE
+587 NNLAEKDNVDFLEE

-646 KIAIFVDGSPS
+646 KIAIFVDGSPN

-684 SRVLRLI
+684 SRILRLI
-691 AVLFSICATPLY
+691 AVLFSICAAPLY

-738 FLELAIDLLRE
+738 FLELVIDLLRE

-804 NAVRLLRFPFLIFA
+804 NAVRLLRFPFLAFA

-854 QQSVKD
+854 QQSMKD

-884 AAKGISTKHR
+884 SANGISTKHT

>member
-21 DNSEQKPTNQEDDN
+21 DNSEQKPNNQEDDN
-35 KEQTRSTKHN
+35 REQTRSTKHN

-67 QSNQDQQQS
+67 QSNQNQQQSAKQDESSQGQQQQQQQQHSKQDISEQNQQQHSKQDNSEQDQQQHSKQNNSDQGQQQHSKQDISEQDQQQHSKQNDSEQDQQQS

-86 QKHSKQD
+86 QQHPKRDISE
-93 DSNQGQQKHSK
+93 
-104 QDDSNQGQQKHSK
+104 
-117 QNDSDQDQQQHSKQD
+117 QDQQQHSKQD
-132 DSNQGQQKHSK
+132 NSGQ
-143 QNDSD
+143 D
-148 QDQQQ
+148 QQ
-153 HSKQDDSNQGQQKH
+153 HSKQNNSDQGQQ
-167 SKQNDSDQDQ
+167 
-177 QQHSKQDDSNQG
+177 
-189 QQKHSK
+189 
-195 QNDSD
+195 
-200 QDQQQHSKQDDSNQG
+200 
-215 QQKHSKQND
+215 
-224 SDQDQQQHSKQDDS
+224 
-238 NQGQQ
+238 
-243 KHSKQNDSDQ
+243 
-253 DQQQHSKQDDSNQG
+253 
-267 QQKHSKQNDSDQD
+267 
-280 QQQHSKQDDS
+280 
-290 NQGQQKHSKQNDSD
+290 
-304 QDQQQHSKQDD
+304 
-315 SNQGQQKHSKQN
+315 
-327 DSDQDQQQH
+327 
-336 SKQDDSNQGQQK
+336 
-348 HSKQND
+348 
-354 SDQDQ
+354 
-359 QQHSKQ
+359 
-365 DDSNQGQQKH
+365 
-375 SKQNDSDQDQ
+375 
-385 QQQSKQ
+385 
-391 DGSNQDKQQNSKGN
+391 QQNAKGN
-405 SIYDFSKPEK
+405 SIYDFTKPEK

-607 YDQINDSAYLQELMG
+607 YDQINDSAYIQELMG

-670 SPEDYNVSWLYATF
+670 SPEDYNVSWMYATF
-684 SRVLRLI
+684 SRILRLI

>member
-8 KKKKSNTTEKNET
+8 KKKKSNKPEANET
-21 DNSEQKPTNQEDDN
+21 DNQEQHSNNEEDDN
-35 KEQTRSTKHN
+35 KEQTRSMKHN
-45 KGNNSEQKKEEHK
+45 KGKNHEQKD
-58 ESSQDNQQN
+58 SSQDKQQSPKQKDSSQDKQ
-67 QSNQDQQQS
+67 QSPKQEDSSQDKQQSPKQEDSSQDKQQSPKQEDSSQDKQQSPKQKDSSQDKQQSPKQEDSSQDKQQS
-76 AKQDESSQEQ
+76 AKQDEPSQDKQ
-86 QKHSKQD
+86 QNSKQD
-93 DSNQGQQKHSK
+93 DSSQDKQQSAKQEDSSQDKQQNSK
-104 QDDSNQGQQKHSK
+104 QDDSSQDKQQ
-117 QNDSDQDQQQHSKQD
+117 NSKQD
-132 DSNQGQQKHSK
+132 DSS
-143 QNDSD
+143 
-148 QDQQQ
+148 QD
-153 HSKQDDSNQGQQKH
+153 K
-167 SKQNDSDQDQ
+167 
-177 QQHSKQDDSNQG
+177 
-189 QQKHSK
+189 
-195 QNDSD
+195 
-200 QDQQQHSKQDDSNQG
+200 
-215 QQKHSKQND
+215 
-224 SDQDQQQHSKQDDS
+224 
-238 NQGQQ
+238 
-243 KHSKQNDSDQ
+243 
-253 DQQQHSKQDDSNQG
+253 
-267 QQKHSKQNDSDQD
+267 
-280 QQQHSKQDDS
+280 
-290 NQGQQKHSKQNDSD
+290 
-304 QDQQQHSKQDD
+304 
-315 SNQGQQKHSKQN
+315 
-327 DSDQDQQQH
+327 
-336 SKQDDSNQGQQK
+336 
-348 HSKQND
+348 
-354 SDQDQ
+354 
-359 QQHSKQ
+359 
-365 DDSNQGQQKH
+365 
-375 SKQNDSDQDQ
+375 
-385 QQQSKQ
+385 QQSPKQ
-391 DGSNQDKQQNSKGN
+391 EDSSQDKQQGAKQGDSSQDKQQNAKQDEPSQSKQQHSKGN
-405 SIYDFSKPEK
+405 SIYDFTKPEK
-415 DRIHSLQDLI
+415 DRIHSLQNLI

-508 VQVNQQDQKCMLAN
+508 IQLNQQDQKCMLAN

-670 SPEDYNVSWLYATF
+670 SPEDYNVSWMYATF
-684 SRVLRLI
+684 SRILRLI

-804 NAVRLLRFPFLIFA
+804 NAVRLLRFPFLMFA

>member
-8 KKKKSNTTEKNET
+8 KKKKSNKLEANET
-21 DNSEQKPTNQEDDN
+21 DNQEQHSNNAEDDN
-35 KEQTRSTKHN
+35 KEQTRSMKHN
-45 KGNNSEQKKEEHK
+45 KGKNNEQKDSSQNKQQSAKQED
-58 ESSQDNQQN
+58 SSQDKQQSAKQEDSSQDKQ
-67 QSNQDQQQS
+67 QSAKQEDSSQDKQQS
-76 AKQDESSQEQ
+76 AKQDDSSQDKQ
-86 QKHSKQD
+86 QSAKQEDSSQDKQQSAKQEDSSQDKQQNSKQE
-93 DSNQGQQKHSK
+93 DSSQDKQQGAKQEDSSQDKQQSAKQEDSSQDKQQSSK
-104 QDDSNQGQQKHSK
+104 QEDSSQDKQQSAKQEDSSQDKQQNSK
-117 QNDSDQDQQQHSKQD
+117 QEDSSQDKQQSTKQEDSSQDKQQNAKQD
-132 DSNQGQQKHSK
+132 EPS
-143 QNDSD
+143 
-148 QDQQQ
+148 
-153 HSKQDDSNQGQQKH
+153 
-167 SKQNDSDQDQ
+167 
-177 QQHSKQDDSNQG
+177 
-189 QQKHSK
+189 
-195 QNDSD
+195 
-200 QDQQQHSKQDDSNQG
+200 
-215 QQKHSKQND
+215 
-224 SDQDQQQHSKQDDS
+224 
-238 NQGQQ
+238 
-243 KHSKQNDSDQ
+243 
-253 DQQQHSKQDDSNQG
+253 
-267 QQKHSKQNDSDQD
+267 
-280 QQQHSKQDDS
+280 
-290 NQGQQKHSKQNDSD
+290 
-304 QDQQQHSKQDD
+304 
-315 SNQGQQKHSKQN
+315 
-327 DSDQDQQQH
+327 
-336 SKQDDSNQGQQK
+336 
-348 HSKQND
+348 
-354 SDQDQ
+354 
-359 QQHSKQ
+359 
-365 DDSNQGQQKH
+365 
-375 SKQNDSDQDQ
+375 
-385 QQQSKQ
+385 QS
-391 DGSNQDKQQNSKGN
+391 KQQNSKGN
-405 SIYDFSKPEK
+405 SIYDFTKPEK
-415 DRIHSLQDLI
+415 DRIHSLQNLI

-508 VQVNQQDQKCMLAN
+508 IQLNQQDQKCMLAN

-670 SPEDYNVSWLYATF
+670 SPEDYNVSWMYATF
-684 SRVLRLI
+684 SRILRLI

>member
-8 KKKKSNTTEKNET
+8 KKKKSNKPEANET
-21 DNSEQKPTNQEDDN
+21 DNQEQHSNNEEDDN
-35 KEQTRSTKHN
+35 KEQTRSMKHN
-45 KGNNSEQKKEEHK
+45 KGKNHEQKD
-58 ESSQDNQQN
+58 SSQDKQQSTKQKDSSQDKQQSTKQEDSSQDKQQSTKQEDSSQDKQQN
-67 QSNQDQQQS
+67 
-76 AKQDESSQEQ
+76 
-86 QKHSKQD
+86 SKQD
-93 DSNQGQQKHSK
+93 DSSQDKQQNSK
-104 QDDSNQGQQKHSK
+104 QDDSS
-117 QNDSDQDQQQHSKQD
+117 QDK
-132 DSNQGQQKHSK
+132 
-143 QNDSD
+143 
-148 QDQQQ
+148 
-153 HSKQDDSNQGQQKH
+153 
-167 SKQNDSDQDQ
+167 
-177 QQHSKQDDSNQG
+177 
-189 QQKHSK
+189 
-195 QNDSD
+195 
-200 QDQQQHSKQDDSNQG
+200 
-215 QQKHSKQND
+215 
-224 SDQDQQQHSKQDDS
+224 
-238 NQGQQ
+238 
-243 KHSKQNDSDQ
+243 
-253 DQQQHSKQDDSNQG
+253 
-267 QQKHSKQNDSDQD
+267 
-280 QQQHSKQDDS
+280 
-290 NQGQQKHSKQNDSD
+290 
-304 QDQQQHSKQDD
+304 
-315 SNQGQQKHSKQN
+315 
-327 DSDQDQQQH
+327 
-336 SKQDDSNQGQQK
+336 
-348 HSKQND
+348 
-354 SDQDQ
+354 
-359 QQHSKQ
+359 
-365 DDSNQGQQKH
+365 
-375 SKQNDSDQDQ
+375 
-385 QQQSKQ
+385 QQSTKQ
-391 DGSNQDKQQNSKGN
+391 EDSSQDKQQGAKQGDSSQDKQQNAKQDEPSQSKQQHSKGN
-405 SIYDFSKPEK
+405 SIYDFTKPEK
-415 DRIHSLQDLI
+415 DRIHSLQNLI

-508 VQVNQQDQKCMLAN
+508 IQLNQQDQKCMLAN

-670 SPEDYNVSWLYATF
+670 SPEDYNVSWMYATF
-684 SRVLRLI
+684 SRILRLI

-804 NAVRLLRFPFLIFA
+804 NAVRLLRFPFLMFA

>member
-21 DNSEQKPTNQEDDN
+21 DNSEQQLNNQENDN
-35 KEQTRSTKHN
+35 KEQTRSMKHN
-45 KGNNSEQKKEEHK
+45 KDSNSEQKKEEHK
-58 ESSQDNQQN
+58 EPS
-67 QSNQDQQQS
+67 QDQQQ
-76 AKQDESSQEQ
+76 Q
-86 QKHSKQD
+86 
-93 DSNQGQQKHSK
+93 
-104 QDDSNQGQQKHSK
+104 HSK
-117 QNDSDQDQQQHSKQD
+117 QNDSDQNQQQNSKQDNSNQNQQQNSKQNDSNQNQQQHSKQD
-132 DSNQGQQKHSK
+132 NSDQNQQRNSK

-148 QDQQQ
+148 QNQQQNSKQDNSNQNQQQNSKQNDSNQNQQQ
-153 HSKQDDSNQGQQKH
+153 HSKQDNSDQNQQRNSKQNDSNQNQQQNSKQNDSNQNQQQH
-167 SKQNDSDQDQ
+167 SKQNGSDQNQQHSNQDNSNQNQQRNSKQNDSNQNQQQHSKQGNSDQDQ
-177 QQHSKQDDSNQG
+177 QQ
-189 QQKHSK
+189 
-195 QNDSD
+195 
-200 QDQQQHSKQDDSNQG
+200 
-215 QQKHSKQND
+215 
-224 SDQDQQQHSKQDDS
+224 
-238 NQGQQ
+238 
-243 KHSKQNDSDQ
+243 
-253 DQQQHSKQDDSNQG
+253 
-267 QQKHSKQNDSDQD
+267 
-280 QQQHSKQDDS
+280 
-290 NQGQQKHSKQNDSD
+290 
-304 QDQQQHSKQDD
+304 
-315 SNQGQQKHSKQN
+315 
-327 DSDQDQQQH
+327 
-336 SKQDDSNQGQQK
+336 
-348 HSKQND
+348 
-354 SDQDQ
+354 
-359 QQHSKQ
+359 
-365 DDSNQGQQKH
+365 
-375 SKQNDSDQDQ
+375 
-385 QQQSKQ
+385 
-391 DGSNQDKQQNSKGN
+391 NSGNN
-405 SIYDFSKPEK
+405 SIYDFTKPEK

-508 VQVNQQDQKCMLAN
+508 IQLNQQDQKCMLAN
-522 IAIDNYRAPTPPL
+522 IAIDTYRAPSPPL

-564 LDLQTKEMIIGEFS
+564 LDLQTKEMIVGEFS

-587 DNLAEKDNVDFLEE
+587 DNLAEKENVDFLEE

-607 YDQINDSAYLQELMG
+607 YDQINDSAYIQELMG

-684 SRVLRLI
+684 SRILRLI

-703 VAVLN
+703 VAILN

-804 NAVRLLRFPFLIFA
+804 NAVRLLRFPFLMFA

-884 AAKGISTKHR
+884 SAKGISTKHR

>member
-1 MIWNWLR
+1 MIWNWFR
-8 KKKKSNTTEKNET
+8 KKKKSNTTEAKEA
-21 DNSEQKPTNQEDDN
+21 DNWEQQSNNPDDDN
-35 KEQTRSTKHN
+35 KEQTRSMKHTKG
-45 KGNNSEQKKEEHK
+45 KNNEQDDASQEKQQNSKQDD
-58 ESSQDNQQN
+58 SSQEKQQN
-67 QSNQDQQQS
+67 SKQDDSSQEKQQNSKQDDSSQEKQQNSKQDDSSQEKQQNSKQDDSSRDKQQS
-76 AKQDESSQEQ
+76 AKQGDSS
-86 QKHSKQD
+86 
-93 DSNQGQQKHSK
+93 
-104 QDDSNQGQQKHSK
+104 
-117 QNDSDQDQQQHSKQD
+117 
-132 DSNQGQQKHSK
+132 
-143 QNDSD
+143 
-148 QDQQQ
+148 
-153 HSKQDDSNQGQQKH
+153 
-167 SKQNDSDQDQ
+167 
-177 QQHSKQDDSNQG
+177 
-189 QQKHSK
+189 
-195 QNDSD
+195 
-200 QDQQQHSKQDDSNQG
+200 
-215 QQKHSKQND
+215 
-224 SDQDQQQHSKQDDS
+224 
-238 NQGQQ
+238 
-243 KHSKQNDSDQ
+243 
-253 DQQQHSKQDDSNQG
+253 
-267 QQKHSKQNDSDQD
+267 
-280 QQQHSKQDDS
+280 
-290 NQGQQKHSKQNDSD
+290 
-304 QDQQQHSKQDD
+304 
-315 SNQGQQKHSKQN
+315 
-327 DSDQDQQQH
+327 
-336 SKQDDSNQGQQK
+336 
-348 HSKQND
+348 
-354 SDQDQ
+354 
-359 QQHSKQ
+359 
-365 DDSNQGQQKH
+365 
-375 SKQNDSDQDQ
+375 
-385 QQQSKQ
+385 QSKQ
-391 DGSNQDKQQNSKGN
+391 QSSGGN
-405 SIYDFSKPEK
+405 SIYDFTKPEK

-432 DFVNYHT
+432 DFINYHT

-464 LMPTLLERPNA
+464 LMPTLLEKPCA
-475 SLEEL
+475 SLEQL

-508 VQVNQQDQKCMLAN
+508 IQLNQQDQKCMLAN
-522 IAIDNYRAPTPPL
+522 IAIDTYRAPSPPL

-548 EDIDT
+548 EAIDT

-564 LDLQTKEMIIGEFS
+564 LDLQTKEMIVGEFS

-587 DNLAEKDNVDFLEE
+587 DNLAEKDNIDFLEE

-607 YDQINDSAYLQELMG
+607 YDQINDSAYIQELMG

-684 SRVLRLI
+684 SRILRLI

>member
-8 KKKKSNTTEKNET
+8 KKKNSNTADTKET
-21 DNSEQKPTNQEDDN
+21 DDSKQQPNNQEN
-35 KEQTRSTKHN
+35 NNTKQTRSMKHSKDKNSQQKNTEQIEEPSKQKDSSQSKQQDAKQDYPSQSNQQGAKHKDSFQNKQQDAKHGDSSQNKQQDAKHGDSSQNKQQDTKQN
-45 KGNNSEQKKEEHK
+45 
-58 ESSQDNQQN
+58 ESSQNKQQDTKQN
-67 QSNQDQQQS
+67 GSSQNKQQDTKQDDPSQNKQQD
-76 AKQDESSQEQ
+76 AKQGDSSQNKQQDTKQNDPSQNKQQDTKQNESSQ
-86 QKHSKQD
+86 
-93 DSNQGQQKHSK
+93 N
-104 QDDSNQGQQKHSK
+104 
-117 QNDSDQDQQQHSKQD
+117 
-132 DSNQGQQKHSK
+132 
-143 QNDSD
+143 
-148 QDQQQ
+148 
-153 HSKQDDSNQGQQKH
+153 
-167 SKQNDSDQDQ
+167 
-177 QQHSKQDDSNQG
+177 
-189 QQKHSK
+189 
-195 QNDSD
+195 
-200 QDQQQHSKQDDSNQG
+200 
-215 QQKHSKQND
+215 
-224 SDQDQQQHSKQDDS
+224 
-238 NQGQQ
+238 
-243 KHSKQNDSDQ
+243 
-253 DQQQHSKQDDSNQG
+253 
-267 QQKHSKQNDSDQD
+267 
-280 QQQHSKQDDS
+280 
-290 NQGQQKHSKQNDSD
+290 
-304 QDQQQHSKQDD
+304 
-315 SNQGQQKHSKQN
+315 
-327 DSDQDQQQH
+327 
-336 SKQDDSNQGQQK
+336 
-348 HSKQND
+348 
-354 SDQDQ
+354 
-359 QQHSKQ
+359 
-365 DDSNQGQQKH
+365 
-375 SKQNDSDQDQ
+375 
-385 QQQSKQ
+385 
-391 DGSNQDKQQNSKGN
+391 KQQDAKHGDSSQNKQQGAKHGDSSQNKQQAAGNN
-405 SIYDFSKPEK
+405 SIYDFSKPK
-415 DRIHSLQDLI
+415 QDHIHSLQDLI

-432 DFVNYHT
+432 DFINYHT

-447 WISYYRPSLDGE
+447 YISYYRPSLDGE

-464 LMPTLLERPNA
+464 LMPTLLERPCT

-508 VQVNQQDQKCMLAN
+508 IQLNQQDQKCMLAN

-564 LDLQTKEMIIGEFS
+564 LDLQTKEMIVGEFS

-587 DNLAEKDNVDFLEE
+587 DNLAEKENVDFLEE
-601 SLRALE
+601 SLRALK
-607 YDQINDSAYLQELMG
+607 YDQINDSAYIQELMG

-684 SRVLRLI
+684 SRILRLI

-804 NAVRLLRFPFLIFA
+804 NAVRLLRFPFLAFA

-854 QQSVKD
+854 QQSFKD

-884 AAKGISTKHR
+884 SAKGISTRHR

>member
-1 MIWNWLR
+1 
-8 KKKKSNTTEKNET
+8 
-21 DNSEQKPTNQEDDN
+21 NSE
-35 KEQTRSTKHN
+35 
-45 KGNNSEQKKEEHK
+45 
-58 ESSQDNQQN
+58 
-67 QSNQDQQQS
+67 
-76 AKQDESSQEQ
+76 
-86 QKHSKQD
+86 
-93 DSNQGQQKHSK
+93 
-104 QDDSNQGQQKHSK
+104 
-117 QNDSDQDQQQHSKQD
+117 QDQQQHSKQD
-132 DSNQGQQKHSK
+132 NSEQNQQQHSK
-143 QNDSD
+143 QDNSE

-153 HSKQDDSNQGQQKH
+153 HSKQDNSE
-167 SKQNDSDQDQ
+167 QNQ
-177 QQHSKQDDSNQG
+177 QQHSKQDNSE
-189 QQKHSK
+189 
-195 QNDSD
+195 QN
-200 QDQQQHSKQDDSNQG
+200 QQQHSKHNNSDQG
-215 QQKHSKQND
+215 QQ
-224 SDQDQQQHSKQDDS
+224 
-238 NQGQQ
+238 
-243 KHSKQNDSDQ
+243 
-253 DQQQHSKQDDSNQG
+253 
-267 QQKHSKQNDSDQD
+267 
-280 QQQHSKQDDS
+280 
-290 NQGQQKHSKQNDSD
+290 
-304 QDQQQHSKQDD
+304 
-315 SNQGQQKHSKQN
+315 
-327 DSDQDQQQH
+327 
-336 SKQDDSNQGQQK
+336 
-348 HSKQND
+348 
-354 SDQDQ
+354 
-359 QQHSKQ
+359 
-365 DDSNQGQQKH
+365 
-375 SKQNDSDQDQ
+375 
-385 QQQSKQ
+385 
-391 DGSNQDKQQNSKGN
+391 QQNSKGN
-405 SIYDFSKPEK
+405 SIYNFTKPEK

-425 EKLKKSS
+425 EKLKQSS

-464 LMPTLLERPNA
+464 LMPTLLERPCA

-508 VQVNQQDQKCMLAN
+508 IQLNQKDQKCMLAN

-670 SPEDYNVSWLYATF
+670 SPEDYNVSWMYATF

-804 NAVRLLRFPFLIFA
+804 NAVRLLRFPFLMFA

>member
-21 DNSEQKPTNQEDDN
+21 DNSEQQPNNQEDDN
-35 KEQTRSTKHN
+35 QKQTRSMKHN
-45 KGNNSEQKKEEHK
+45 KDSNSEQKKEEHK
-58 ESSQDNQQN
+58 EPS
-67 QSNQDQQQS
+67 QDQQQ
-76 AKQDESSQEQ
+76 Q
-86 QKHSKQD
+86 HSKQD
-93 DSNQGQQKHSK
+93 NSDQNQQQ
-104 QDDSNQGQQKHSK
+104 NSK
-117 QNDSDQDQQQHSKQD
+117 QNDSDQNQQQ
-132 DSNQGQQKHSK
+132 NSK

-148 QDQQQ
+148 QNQQQNSKQNDSNQNQQHSKQDNSDQNQQQNSKQNDSNQNQQQNSKQNDSNQNQQQ
-153 HSKQDDSNQGQQKH
+153 HSKQGN
-167 SKQNDSDQDQ
+167 SDQDQ
-177 QQHSKQDDSNQG
+177 
-189 QQKHSK
+189 
-195 QNDSD
+195 
-200 QDQQQHSKQDDSNQG
+200 
-215 QQKHSKQND
+215 
-224 SDQDQQQHSKQDDS
+224 
-238 NQGQQ
+238 
-243 KHSKQNDSDQ
+243 
-253 DQQQHSKQDDSNQG
+253 
-267 QQKHSKQNDSDQD
+267 
-280 QQQHSKQDDS
+280 
-290 NQGQQKHSKQNDSD
+290 
-304 QDQQQHSKQDD
+304 
-315 SNQGQQKHSKQN
+315 
-327 DSDQDQQQH
+327 
-336 SKQDDSNQGQQK
+336 
-348 HSKQND
+348 
-354 SDQDQ
+354 
-359 QQHSKQ
+359 
-365 DDSNQGQQKH
+365 
-375 SKQNDSDQDQ
+375 
-385 QQQSKQ
+385 
-391 DGSNQDKQQNSKGN
+391 QQNSKGN
-405 SIYDFSKPEK
+405 SIYDFTKPEK
-415 DRIHSLQDLI
+415 DRIHSLQNLI

-508 VQVNQQDQKCMLAN
+508 IQLNQQDQKCMLAN
-522 IAIDNYRAPTPPL
+522 IAIDTYRAPSPPL

-564 LDLQTKEMIIGEFS
+564 LDLQTKEMIVGEFS

-587 DNLAEKDNVDFLEE
+587 DNLAEKENVDFLEE

-607 YDQINDSAYLQELMG
+607 YDQINDSAYIQELMG

-684 SRVLRLI
+684 SRILRLI

-703 VAVLN
+703 VAILN

-804 NAVRLLRFPFLIFA
+804 NAVRLLRFPFLMFA

-884 AAKGISTKHR
+884 SAKGISTKHR

>member
-8 KKKKSNTTEKNET
+8 KKKNSNTKET
-21 DNSEQKPTNQEDDN
+21 DDSKQQPDDQKEHNKDKNGEPKSTEQTEDNSQNKQQSSKQED
-35 KEQTRSTKHN
+35 
-45 KGNNSEQKKEEHK
+45 NSQGK
-58 ESSQDNQQN
+58 QQN
-67 QSNQDQQQS
+67 
-76 AKQDESSQEQ
+76 
-86 QKHSKQD
+86 SKQED
-93 DSNQGQQKHSK
+93 NS
-104 QDDSNQGQQKHSK
+104 
-117 QNDSDQDQQQHSKQD
+117 
-132 DSNQGQQKHSK
+132 
-143 QNDSD
+143 
-148 QDQQQ
+148 
-153 HSKQDDSNQGQQKH
+153 
-167 SKQNDSDQDQ
+167 
-177 QQHSKQDDSNQG
+177 
-189 QQKHSK
+189 
-195 QNDSD
+195 
-200 QDQQQHSKQDDSNQG
+200 
-215 QQKHSKQND
+215 
-224 SDQDQQQHSKQDDS
+224 
-238 NQGQQ
+238 
-243 KHSKQNDSDQ
+243 
-253 DQQQHSKQDDSNQG
+253 
-267 QQKHSKQNDSDQD
+267 
-280 QQQHSKQDDS
+280 
-290 NQGQQKHSKQNDSD
+290 
-304 QDQQQHSKQDD
+304 
-315 SNQGQQKHSKQN
+315 
-327 DSDQDQQQH
+327 
-336 SKQDDSNQGQQK
+336 
-348 HSKQND
+348 
-354 SDQDQ
+354 
-359 QQHSKQ
+359 
-365 DDSNQGQQKH
+365 
-375 SKQNDSDQDQ
+375 
-385 QQQSKQ
+385 
-391 DGSNQDKQQNSKGN
+391 QDKQQNSKQEHSSQNKQQSSKQEDSSQNKQQGSKQEDSSQDKQQNSKQDDNSQNKQQNSKQDDSSQDKQQGSKQEDSSQDKQQSSKQDDSSQDKQQSSKQGDSSQDKQQNSKQDDTSQNKQQNSKQDDTSQNKQQSSGSN
-405 SIYDFSKPEK
+405 SIYDFSKPES
-415 DRIHSLQDLI
+415 DHIHSLQDLI
-425 EKLKKSS
+425 EKMKQSS

-439 SDDETMPY
+439 SDDDTMPY

-464 LMPTLLERPNA
+464 LMPTLMERPCA
-475 SLEEL
+475 PLEEL

-508 VQVNQQDQKCMLAN
+508 IQLNQQDQKCMLAN

-564 LDLQTKEMIIGEFS
+564 LDLHTKEMIIGEFS

-607 YDQINDSAYLQELMG
+607 YDQINDSAYIQELMG

-684 SRVLRLI
+684 SRILRLI

-708 YHYELIPSDLL
+708 YHYELVPSDLL

-804 NAVRLLRFPFLIFA
+804 NAVRLLRFPFLAFA

-854 QQSVKD
+854 QQSFKD

-884 AAKGISTKHR
+884 ATNGISTKHT

>member
-21 DNSEQKPTNQEDDN
+21 DNSEQKPNNQEDDN

-67 QSNQDQQQS
+67 QSNQNQQQSAKQDESSQGQQQQQQQQHSKQDISEQNQQQHSKQDNSEQDQQQHSKQNNSDQGQQQHSKQDISEQDQQQHSKQNDSEQDQQQS

-86 QKHSKQD
+86 QQHPKRDISE
-93 DSNQGQQKHSK
+93 
-104 QDDSNQGQQKHSK
+104 
-117 QNDSDQDQQQHSKQD
+117 QDQQQHSKQD
-132 DSNQGQQKHSK
+132 NSGQ
-143 QNDSD
+143 D
-148 QDQQQ
+148 QQ
-153 HSKQDDSNQGQQKH
+153 HSKQNNSDQGQQ
-167 SKQNDSDQDQ
+167 
-177 QQHSKQDDSNQG
+177 
-189 QQKHSK
+189 
-195 QNDSD
+195 
-200 QDQQQHSKQDDSNQG
+200 
-215 QQKHSKQND
+215 
-224 SDQDQQQHSKQDDS
+224 
-238 NQGQQ
+238 
-243 KHSKQNDSDQ
+243 
-253 DQQQHSKQDDSNQG
+253 
-267 QQKHSKQNDSDQD
+267 
-280 QQQHSKQDDS
+280 
-290 NQGQQKHSKQNDSD
+290 
-304 QDQQQHSKQDD
+304 
-315 SNQGQQKHSKQN
+315 
-327 DSDQDQQQH
+327 
-336 SKQDDSNQGQQK
+336 
-348 HSKQND
+348 
-354 SDQDQ
+354 
-359 QQHSKQ
+359 
-365 DDSNQGQQKH
+365 
-375 SKQNDSDQDQ
+375 
-385 QQQSKQ
+385 
-391 DGSNQDKQQNSKGN
+391 QQNAKGN
-405 SIYDFSKPEK
+405 SIYDFTKPEK

-607 YDQINDSAYLQELMG
+607 YDQINDSAYIQELMG

-670 SPEDYNVSWLYATF
+670 SPEDYNVSWMYATF
-684 SRVLRLI
+684 SRILRLI

>member
-21 DNSEQKPTNQEDDN
+21 DNSEQKPNNQEDDN
-35 KEQTRSTKHN
+35 KEQTRSTTHN
-45 KGNNSEQKKEEHK
+45 KSNNSEQKKEEHK
-58 ESSQDNQQN
+58 ESSQDKQQN
-67 QSNQDQQQS
+67 QSNQNQQQS

-86 QKHSKQD
+86 Q
-93 DSNQGQQKHSK
+93 N
-104 QDDSNQGQQKHSK
+104 HSK
-117 QNDSDQDQQQHSKQD
+117 QNDSDQGQQQHSKQD
-132 DSNQGQQKHSK
+132 DSNQGQQNHSKQGDSNQGQQNHSK

-148 QDQQQ
+148 QGQQQ
-153 HSKQDDSNQGQQKH
+153 HSKQDDSNQ
-167 SKQNDSDQDQ
+167 DQ
-177 QQHSKQDDSNQG
+177 QQHSKQDN
-189 QQKHSK
+189 
-195 QNDSD
+195 SD
-200 QDQQQHSKQDDSNQG
+200 
-215 QQKHSKQND
+215 
-224 SDQDQQQHSKQDDS
+224 
-238 NQGQQ
+238 
-243 KHSKQNDSDQ
+243 
-253 DQQQHSKQDDSNQG
+253 
-267 QQKHSKQNDSDQD
+267 
-280 QQQHSKQDDS
+280 
-290 NQGQQKHSKQNDSD
+290 
-304 QDQQQHSKQDD
+304 
-315 SNQGQQKHSKQN
+315 
-327 DSDQDQQQH
+327 
-336 SKQDDSNQGQQK
+336 
-348 HSKQND
+348 
-354 SDQDQ
+354 
-359 QQHSKQ
+359 
-365 DDSNQGQQKH
+365 
-375 SKQNDSDQDQ
+375 
-385 QQQSKQ
+385 
-391 DGSNQDKQQNSKGN
+391 QDKQQNSKGN

-508 VQVNQQDQKCMLAN
+508 VQVNQKDQKCMLAN

-564 LDLQTKEMIIGEFS
+564 LDLQTKEMIVGEFS

-607 YDQINDSAYLQELMG
+607 YDQINDSAYIQELMG

-684 SRVLRLI
+684 SRILRLI

-884 AAKGISTKHR
+884 SAKGISTKHR

>member
-21 DNSEQKPTNQEDDN
+21 DNSEQKPNNQEDDN

-45 KGNNSEQKKEEHK
+45 KSNNSEQKKEEHK
-58 ESSQDNQQN
+58 ESSQDKQQN
-67 QSNQDQQQS
+67 QSNQNQQQS

-86 QKHSKQD
+86 QNHSKQG
-93 DSNQGQQKHSK
+93 DSNQGQQ
-104 QDDSNQGQQKHSK
+104 NHSK
-117 QNDSDQDQQQHSKQD
+117 QNDSDQGQQQHSKQD
-132 DSNQGQQKHSK
+132 DSNQGQQNHSK

-148 QDQQQ
+148 QDDSSQDKQQSSKQDDLAQDKQQ
-153 HSKQDDSNQGQQKH
+153 HSKQDN
-167 SKQNDSDQDQ
+167 SD
-177 QQHSKQDDSNQG
+177 
-189 QQKHSK
+189 
-195 QNDSD
+195 
-200 QDQQQHSKQDDSNQG
+200 
-215 QQKHSKQND
+215 
-224 SDQDQQQHSKQDDS
+224 
-238 NQGQQ
+238 
-243 KHSKQNDSDQ
+243 
-253 DQQQHSKQDDSNQG
+253 
-267 QQKHSKQNDSDQD
+267 
-280 QQQHSKQDDS
+280 
-290 NQGQQKHSKQNDSD
+290 
-304 QDQQQHSKQDD
+304 
-315 SNQGQQKHSKQN
+315 
-327 DSDQDQQQH
+327 
-336 SKQDDSNQGQQK
+336 
-348 HSKQND
+348 
-354 SDQDQ
+354 
-359 QQHSKQ
+359 
-365 DDSNQGQQKH
+365 
-375 SKQNDSDQDQ
+375 
-385 QQQSKQ
+385 
-391 DGSNQDKQQNSKGN
+391 QDKQQNSKGN

-415 DRIHSLQDLI
+415 EHIHSLQDLI
-425 EKLKKSS
+425 EKLKQSS

-464 LMPTLLERPNA
+464 LMPTLLERPCA

-508 VQVNQQDQKCMLAN
+508 IQLNQKDQKCMLAN

-587 DNLAEKDNVDFLEE
+587 ENLAEKENVDFLDE

-684 SRVLRLI
+684 SRILRLI

>member
-21 DNSEQKPTNQEDDN
+21 DNSEQQPNNQENDN
-35 KEQTRSTKHN
+35 KEQTRSMKHN
-45 KGNNSEQKKEEHK
+45 KDSNSEQKKEEHK
-58 ESSQDNQQN
+58 EPS
-67 QSNQDQQQS
+67 QDQQQ
-76 AKQDESSQEQ
+76 Q
-86 QKHSKQD
+86 
-93 DSNQGQQKHSK
+93 
-104 QDDSNQGQQKHSK
+104 HSK
-117 QNDSDQDQQQHSKQD
+117 QNDSDQNQQQNSKQN
-132 DSNQGQQKHSK
+132 DSNQNQQQHSK

-148 QDQQQ
+148 QNQQQNSKQNDSNQNQQQ
-153 HSKQDDSNQGQQKH
+153 HSKQDNSDQNQQRNSKQNDSNQNQQQNSKQNDSNQNQQQH
-167 SKQNDSDQDQ
+167 SKQNDSNQNQQQNSKQNDSNQNQ
-177 QQHSKQDDSNQG
+177 QQHSKQNDSNQN
-189 QQKHSK
+189 QQQNSKQNDSNQNQQQHSK
-195 QNDSD
+195 QNDSNQNQQQNSKQND
-200 QDQQQHSKQDDSNQG
+200 SNQNQQQHSKQNDSNQN
-215 QQKHSKQND
+215 QQHSNQDNSNQNQQRNSKQND
-224 SDQDQQQHSKQDDS
+224 SNQNQQHSKQGNSDQDQQQ
-238 NQGQQ
+238 
-243 KHSKQNDSDQ
+243 
-253 DQQQHSKQDDSNQG
+253 
-267 QQKHSKQNDSDQD
+267 
-280 QQQHSKQDDS
+280 
-290 NQGQQKHSKQNDSD
+290 
-304 QDQQQHSKQDD
+304 
-315 SNQGQQKHSKQN
+315 
-327 DSDQDQQQH
+327 
-336 SKQDDSNQGQQK
+336 
-348 HSKQND
+348 
-354 SDQDQ
+354 
-359 QQHSKQ
+359 
-365 DDSNQGQQKH
+365 
-375 SKQNDSDQDQ
+375 
-385 QQQSKQ
+385 
-391 DGSNQDKQQNSKGN
+391 NSGNN
-405 SIYDFSKPEK
+405 SIYDFTKPEK

-480 KEHIPMSGITITN
+480 KEHIPMSGITVTN

-508 VQVNQQDQKCMLAN
+508 IQLNQQDQKCMLAN

-564 LDLQTKEMIIGEFS
+564 LDLQTKEMIVGEFS

-607 YDQINDSAYLQELMG
+607 YDQINDSAYIQELMG

-684 SRVLRLI
+684 SRILRLI

-804 NAVRLLRFPFLIFA
+804 NAVRLLRFPFLMFA

-884 AAKGISTKHR
+884 SAKGISTKHR

>member
-8 KKKKSNTTEKNET
+8 KKKNSNTKET
-21 DNSEQKPTNQEDDN
+21 DDSKQQPDDQKEHNKDKNGEPKSTEQTEDNSQNKQQNSKQEDNSQNKQQSSKQEDN
-35 KEQTRSTKHN
+35 
-45 KGNNSEQKKEEHK
+45 
-58 ESSQDNQQN
+58 SQGKQQN
-67 QSNQDQQQS
+67 
-76 AKQDESSQEQ
+76 
-86 QKHSKQD
+86 SKQD
-93 DSNQGQQKHSK
+93 DNS
-104 QDDSNQGQQKHSK
+104 
-117 QNDSDQDQQQHSKQD
+117 
-132 DSNQGQQKHSK
+132 
-143 QNDSD
+143 
-148 QDQQQ
+148 
-153 HSKQDDSNQGQQKH
+153 
-167 SKQNDSDQDQ
+167 
-177 QQHSKQDDSNQG
+177 
-189 QQKHSK
+189 
-195 QNDSD
+195 
-200 QDQQQHSKQDDSNQG
+200 
-215 QQKHSKQND
+215 
-224 SDQDQQQHSKQDDS
+224 
-238 NQGQQ
+238 
-243 KHSKQNDSDQ
+243 
-253 DQQQHSKQDDSNQG
+253 
-267 QQKHSKQNDSDQD
+267 
-280 QQQHSKQDDS
+280 
-290 NQGQQKHSKQNDSD
+290 
-304 QDQQQHSKQDD
+304 
-315 SNQGQQKHSKQN
+315 
-327 DSDQDQQQH
+327 
-336 SKQDDSNQGQQK
+336 
-348 HSKQND
+348 
-354 SDQDQ
+354 
-359 QQHSKQ
+359 
-365 DDSNQGQQKH
+365 
-375 SKQNDSDQDQ
+375 
-385 QQQSKQ
+385 
-391 DGSNQDKQQNSKGN
+391 QDKQQNSKQEHSSQNKQQGSKQEDSSQDKQQSSKQEDSSQDKQQNSKQEDNSQNKQQSSKQEDSSQNKQQGSKQEDSSQDKQQSSKQEDSSQDKQQSSKQGDSSQNKQQNSKQDNTSQNKQQNSKQDDTSQNKQQNSKQDDTSQNKQQSSGSN
-405 SIYDFSKPEK
+405 SIYDFSKPES
-415 DRIHSLQDLI
+415 DHIHSLQDLI
-425 EKLKKSS
+425 EKMKQSS

-439 SDDETMPY
+439 SDDDTMPY

-464 LMPTLLERPNA
+464 LMPTLLERPCA
-475 SLEEL
+475 PLEEL

-508 VQVNQQDQKCMLAN
+508 IQLNQQDQKCMLAN

-564 LDLQTKEMIIGEFS
+564 LDLHTKEMIIGEFS

-607 YDQINDSAYLQELMG
+607 YDQINDSAYIQELMG

-684 SRVLRLI
+684 SRILRLI

-703 VAVLN
+703 VAILN

-804 NAVRLLRFPFLIFA
+804 NAVRLLRFPFLSFA

-854 QQSVKD
+854 QQSFKD

-884 AAKGISTKHR
+884 ATNGISTKHT

>member
-21 DNSEQKPTNQEDDN
+21 DNSSEQQPNNQEDDN
-35 KEQTRSTKHN
+35 KEQTRSMKHN
-45 KGNNSEQKKEEHK
+45 KDSNSEQQKEEHK
-58 ESSQDNQQN
+58 EPSQDPQQQQN
-67 QSNQDQQQS
+67 
-76 AKQDESSQEQ
+76 
-86 QKHSKQD
+86 
-93 DSNQGQQKHSK
+93 
-104 QDDSNQGQQKHSK
+104 SK
-117 QNDSDQDQQQHSKQD
+117 QNDSDHNQQQNSKQNSSDQEQQQRSKQD
-132 DSNQGQQKHSK
+132 NSNQNQQQNSK
-143 QNDSD
+143 QNSSDQEQQQRSKQDNSNQNQQQNFKQDNSD

-153 HSKQDDSNQGQQKH
+153 NSKQDN
-167 SKQNDSDQDQ
+167 SDQDQ
-177 QQHSKQDDSNQG
+177 QQNFKQDN
-189 QQKHSK
+189 
-195 QNDSD
+195 SD
-200 QDQQQHSKQDDSNQG
+200 QDQQQNSKQDNSDHNQ
-215 QQKHSKQND
+215 
-224 SDQDQQQHSKQDDS
+224 
-238 NQGQQ
+238 
-243 KHSKQNDSDQ
+243 
-253 DQQQHSKQDDSNQG
+253 
-267 QQKHSKQNDSDQD
+267 
-280 QQQHSKQDDS
+280 
-290 NQGQQKHSKQNDSD
+290 
-304 QDQQQHSKQDD
+304 
-315 SNQGQQKHSKQN
+315 
-327 DSDQDQQQH
+327 
-336 SKQDDSNQGQQK
+336 
-348 HSKQND
+348 
-354 SDQDQ
+354 
-359 QQHSKQ
+359 
-365 DDSNQGQQKH
+365 
-375 SKQNDSDQDQ
+375 
-385 QQQSKQ
+385 
-391 DGSNQDKQQNSKGN
+391 QQNSKGN
-405 SIYDFSKPEK
+405 SIYDFTKPGK
-415 DRIHSLQDLI
+415 DRIHSLQNLI

-464 LMPTLLERPNA
+464 LMPTLLERPKA

-607 YDQINDSAYLQELMG
+607 YDQINDSAYIQELMG

-684 SRVLRLI
+684 SRILRLI

>member
-8 KKKKSNTTEKNET
+8 KKKKSNKPEANET
-21 DNSEQKPTNQEDDN
+21 DNQEQHSNNQEDDN
-35 KEQTRSTKHN
+35 KEQTRNMKHN
-45 KGNNSEQKKEEHK
+45 KGKNNEQKDSSQNKQQSAKQED
-58 ESSQDNQQN
+58 SSQDKQQN
-67 QSNQDQQQS
+67 AKQGDSSQDKQQNAKQEDSSQDKQQS
-76 AKQDESSQEQ
+76 AKQDDPS
-86 QKHSKQD
+86 
-93 DSNQGQQKHSK
+93 
-104 QDDSNQGQQKHSK
+104 
-117 QNDSDQDQQQHSKQD
+117 
-132 DSNQGQQKHSK
+132 
-143 QNDSD
+143 
-148 QDQQQ
+148 
-153 HSKQDDSNQGQQKH
+153 
-167 SKQNDSDQDQ
+167 
-177 QQHSKQDDSNQG
+177 
-189 QQKHSK
+189 
-195 QNDSD
+195 
-200 QDQQQHSKQDDSNQG
+200 
-215 QQKHSKQND
+215 
-224 SDQDQQQHSKQDDS
+224 
-238 NQGQQ
+238 
-243 KHSKQNDSDQ
+243 
-253 DQQQHSKQDDSNQG
+253 
-267 QQKHSKQNDSDQD
+267 
-280 QQQHSKQDDS
+280 
-290 NQGQQKHSKQNDSD
+290 
-304 QDQQQHSKQDD
+304 
-315 SNQGQQKHSKQN
+315 
-327 DSDQDQQQH
+327 
-336 SKQDDSNQGQQK
+336 
-348 HSKQND
+348 
-354 SDQDQ
+354 
-359 QQHSKQ
+359 
-365 DDSNQGQQKH
+365 
-375 SKQNDSDQDQ
+375 
-385 QQQSKQ
+385 
-391 DGSNQDKQQNSKGN
+391 QDKQQNAKQDDSSQDKQQSAKQGDSFHDKQQNAKQDDSSQDRQQSAKQGDSFHDKQQSAKQGDSFHDKQQSAKQDDSSQDKQQSAKQGDSFQDKQQNAKQDEPSQSKQQSSGGN
-405 SIYDFSKPEK
+405 SIYDFTQPEK
-415 DRIHSLQDLI
+415 DRIHSLQNLI

-508 VQVNQQDQKCMLAN
+508 IQLNQQDQKCMLAN

-670 SPEDYNVSWLYATF
+670 SPEDYNVSWMYATF
-684 SRVLRLI
+684 SRILRLI

>member
-8 KKKKSNTTEKNET
+8 KKKNSNTKET
-21 DNSEQKPTNQEDDN
+21 DDSKQQPDDQKEHN
-35 KEQTRSTKHN
+35 KDKNGEPKSTEQT
-45 KGNNSEQKKEEHK
+45 ED
-58 ESSQDNQQN
+58 SSQNKQQN
-67 QSNQDQQQS
+67 
-76 AKQDESSQEQ
+76 
-86 QKHSKQD
+86 SKQD
-93 DSNQGQQKHSK
+93 DNSQDKQQSSK
-104 QDDSNQGQQKHSK
+104 QGDSS
-117 QNDSDQDQQQHSKQD
+117 
-132 DSNQGQQKHSK
+132 
-143 QNDSD
+143 
-148 QDQQQ
+148 
-153 HSKQDDSNQGQQKH
+153 
-167 SKQNDSDQDQ
+167 
-177 QQHSKQDDSNQG
+177 
-189 QQKHSK
+189 
-195 QNDSD
+195 
-200 QDQQQHSKQDDSNQG
+200 
-215 QQKHSKQND
+215 
-224 SDQDQQQHSKQDDS
+224 
-238 NQGQQ
+238 
-243 KHSKQNDSDQ
+243 
-253 DQQQHSKQDDSNQG
+253 
-267 QQKHSKQNDSDQD
+267 
-280 QQQHSKQDDS
+280 
-290 NQGQQKHSKQNDSD
+290 
-304 QDQQQHSKQDD
+304 
-315 SNQGQQKHSKQN
+315 
-327 DSDQDQQQH
+327 
-336 SKQDDSNQGQQK
+336 
-348 HSKQND
+348 
-354 SDQDQ
+354 
-359 QQHSKQ
+359 
-365 DDSNQGQQKH
+365 
-375 SKQNDSDQDQ
+375 
-385 QQQSKQ
+385 
-391 DGSNQDKQQNSKGN
+391 QDKQQNSKQDDSSQNKQQNSKQDDNSQDKQQSSKQDDSSQNKQQNSKQDDNSQNKQQNSKQEDSSQNKQQNSKQDDNSQDKQQNSKQDDSSQNKQQNSKQDDNSQDKQQNSKQDDNSQDKQQNSKQDDSSQNKQQNSKQEDSSQNKQQNSKQEDNSQSKQQNSKQEDSSQNKQQNSKQEDNSQSKQQNSKQDDTSQNKQQNSKQEDSSQNKQQTSGSN
-405 SIYDFSKPEK
+405 SIYDFSKPEN
-415 DRIHSLQDLI
+415 DHIHSLQDLI
-425 EKLKKSS
+425 EKLKQSS

-464 LMPTLLERPNA
+464 LMPTLMERPCTP
-475 SLEEL
+475 LEEL

-508 VQVNQQDQKCMLAN
+508 IQLNQQDQKCMLAN
-522 IAIDNYRAPTPPL
+522 IAIDTYRAPSPPL

-548 EDIDT
+548 EAIDT

-564 LDLQTKEMIIGEFS
+564 LELQTKEMIIGEFS

-587 DNLAEKDNVDFLEE
+587 DNLAEKDNVEFLEE

-607 YDQINDSAYLQELMG
+607 YDQINDSAYIQELMG

-684 SRVLRLI
+684 SRILRLL

-708 YHYELIPSDLL
+708 YHYELVPSDLL

-804 NAVRLLRFPFLIFA
+804 NAVRLLRFPFLAFA

-854 QQSVKD
+854 QQSMKD

-884 AAKGISTKHR
+884 SAKGISTKHR

>member
-8 KKKKSNTTEKNET
+8 KKKKSNTKETADSKQQSDDQKEHNKDKNDEPK
-21 DNSEQKPTNQEDDN
+21 S
-35 KEQTRSTKHN
+35 KEQTDA
-45 KGNNSEQKKEEHK
+45 
-58 ESSQDNQQN
+58 SS
-67 QSNQDQQQS
+67 
-76 AKQDESSQEQ
+76 
-86 QKHSKQD
+86 
-93 DSNQGQQKHSK
+93 
-104 QDDSNQGQQKHSK
+104 
-117 QNDSDQDQQQHSKQD
+117 
-132 DSNQGQQKHSK
+132 
-143 QNDSD
+143 
-148 QDQQQ
+148 
-153 HSKQDDSNQGQQKH
+153 
-167 SKQNDSDQDQ
+167 
-177 QQHSKQDDSNQG
+177 
-189 QQKHSK
+189 
-195 QNDSD
+195 
-200 QDQQQHSKQDDSNQG
+200 
-215 QQKHSKQND
+215 
-224 SDQDQQQHSKQDDS
+224 
-238 NQGQQ
+238 
-243 KHSKQNDSDQ
+243 
-253 DQQQHSKQDDSNQG
+253 
-267 QQKHSKQNDSDQD
+267 
-280 QQQHSKQDDS
+280 
-290 NQGQQKHSKQNDSD
+290 
-304 QDQQQHSKQDD
+304 
-315 SNQGQQKHSKQN
+315 
-327 DSDQDQQQH
+327 
-336 SKQDDSNQGQQK
+336 
-348 HSKQND
+348 
-354 SDQDQ
+354 
-359 QQHSKQ
+359 
-365 DDSNQGQQKH
+365 
-375 SKQNDSDQDQ
+375 
-385 QQQSKQ
+385 
-391 DGSNQDKQQNSKGN
+391 QDKQQNSKQQDSSQNKQQNSKQEDSSQDKQQNSKQQDSSQDKQQNSKQEDSSQNKQQGAKQEGASQNKQQDAKQDNSSQDKQQSAESN

-415 DRIHSLQDLI
+415 DHIHSLQDLI
-425 EKLKKSS
+425 AKLKQSS

-464 LMPTLLERPNA
+464 LMPTLLERSCS

-508 VQVNQQDQKCMLAN
+508 IQLHQQDQKCMLAN
-522 IAIDNYRAPTPPL
+522 IAIDTYRAPSPPL

-548 EDIDT
+548 EAIDT

-564 LDLQTKEMIIGEFS
+564 LELQTKEMIIGSFS
-578 KTKVVMMYL
+578 KTKVVIMYL

-646 KIAIFVDGSPS
+646 KIAIFVDGSPN

-684 SRVLRLI
+684 SRILRLI
-691 AVLFSICATPLY
+691 AVLFSICAAPLY

-738 FLELAIDLLRE
+738 FLELVIDLLRE

-804 NAVRLLRFPFLIFA
+804 NAVRLLRFPFLAFA

-854 QQSVKD
+854 QQSAKD

-884 AAKGISTKHR
+884 SAKGISTKHT

>member
-21 DNSEQKPTNQEDDN
+21 DNSEQQPNNQEDDN
-35 KEQTRSTKHN
+35 QKQTRSMKHN
-45 KGNNSEQKKEEHK
+45 KDSNSEQKKEEHK
-58 ESSQDNQQN
+58 EPS
-67 QSNQDQQQS
+67 QDQQQ
-76 AKQDESSQEQ
+76 Q
-86 QKHSKQD
+86 
-93 DSNQGQQKHSK
+93 
-104 QDDSNQGQQKHSK
+104 HSK
-117 QNDSDQDQQQHSKQD
+117 QNDSDQNQQQNSKQNDSDQNQQQHSKQD
-132 DSNQGQQKHSK
+132 NSDQNQQHSKQDNSNQNQQQNSKQNDSNQNQQQHSKQDNSDQNQQHSK

-148 QDQQQ
+148 QNQQ
-153 HSKQDDSNQGQQKH
+153 H
-167 SKQNDSDQDQ
+167 SKQNDSDQN
-177 QQHSKQDDSNQG
+177 QQHS
-189 QQKHSK
+189 
-195 QNDSD
+195 
-200 QDQQQHSKQDDSNQG
+200 
-215 QQKHSKQND
+215 
-224 SDQDQQQHSKQDDS
+224 
-238 NQGQQ
+238 
-243 KHSKQNDSDQ
+243 
-253 DQQQHSKQDDSNQG
+253 
-267 QQKHSKQNDSDQD
+267 
-280 QQQHSKQDDS
+280 
-290 NQGQQKHSKQNDSD
+290 
-304 QDQQQHSKQDD
+304 
-315 SNQGQQKHSKQN
+315 
-327 DSDQDQQQH
+327 
-336 SKQDDSNQGQQK
+336 
-348 HSKQND
+348 
-354 SDQDQ
+354 
-359 QQHSKQ
+359 
-365 DDSNQGQQKH
+365 
-375 SKQNDSDQDQ
+375 
-385 QQQSKQ
+385 
-391 DGSNQDKQQNSKGN
+391 QNSGNN
-405 SIYDFSKPEK
+405 SIYDFTKPEK

-508 VQVNQQDQKCMLAN
+508 IQLNQQDQKCMLAN
-522 IAIDNYRAPTPPL
+522 IAIDTYRAPSPPL

-564 LDLQTKEMIIGEFS
+564 LDLQTKEMIVGEFS

-587 DNLAEKDNVDFLEE
+587 DNLAEKENVDFLEE

-607 YDQINDSAYLQELMG
+607 YDQINDSAYIQELMG

-684 SRVLRLI
+684 SRILRLI

-804 NAVRLLRFPFLIFA
+804 NAVRLLRFPFLAFA

-884 AAKGISTKHR
+884 SAKGISTKHR
-894 SDFDD
+894 SDFDE